1 MGLGFTIHTK
11 IKDIEKFQQA
21 VESQAVESGYNAEHD
36 ESSSTVSF
44 CRLGDLF
51 LNYQHEGEG
60 NTDNVISVNG
70 DCQTN
75 MLGPGFHKAAIEFI
89 DRLQQ
94 ATGTRFEVEDETDYY
109 TERDFEAMKKKH
121 FHKWLAKLFEIIQE
135 QEDKGSTSLSICW
148 DLNKYYPQSDS
159 GIVISPLGSFRLSE
173 VIRRI
178 REEGIESFA
187 DDFFIWNNPERDA
200 RFHRG
205 LALNAMWEDCYFM
218 PSERSEED
226 ARINGYIISELET
239 AASLDPS
246 LPFPKKEY
254 EELCRLHGCTPV
266 PTDGI
271 PTYETEFAIGY
282 RRGIIN
288 HKVGRIRFSLPG
300 SYLEDTDDGT
310 LVYYDAAADNW
321 HTVRCTGYSTNGE
334 PDFLDVEEEMIEERE
349 FDGGKYR
356 LYDMGIGQDSEDEEP
371 YPVYSCHALCS
382 NQYTLFTLCASRLE
396 DLKKLSGEFLPTLV
410 ADQPIEPE
418 NKQII
423 YTGENMND
431 ELMKQI
437 DEWHKAEKH
446 QEIIDAL
453 EQIPEAERDFE
464 TTSLLA
470 RAYNNI
476 EEYAKAA
483 ELLESVREEGAE
495 DERWNFRMGY
505 AQYFLN
511 NYREALDYFSKAR
524 ELNPEDEDTLSFI
537 RQCNMALPLTRRV
550 KEFWNWF
557 VENEEKL
564 SGMMNP
570 KSMEEADAF
579 MEFIS
584 KGTNLISEDM
594 HFNIGGDHEFTF
606 SVEGWPDLFIIYPYI
621 ISCMPECLK
630 GKWKFF
636 PFNPGKVGSFA
647 YRVHNTD
654 VDMGKIMVKAS
665 YDEKRENFNIRYYDK
680 NLCAL
685 PEENSDGNFHV
696 ILELVLGEGVSFKY
710 VNGIERASGIEEGMI
725 ALSGLRQH
733 IEETVKS
740 HGHEFF
746 ENPKDV
752 YTGYQL
758 TPKESDELRF
768 DVIVG
773 STCLDSI
780 VADYYHG
787 STEIFDHA
795 DGFGVQALY
804 MVFQNGVG
812 EDNILNFRHDLE
824 DRITEEILEP
834 GNLGVITGG
843 ATGTEYS
850 YIDLFVY
857 DLRAFVKKVIPLLD
871 EYPEYS
877 FYISD
882 FIRNGRIHQL
892 TEAASEAIPYTKENK
907 EEFLAQIEKWN
918 DMEKFS
924 KCIKA
929 LEDIPE
935 AEQDYDMVMLQVRAY
950 ENYAI
955 LGDNGEEPE
964 DDEKER
970 ALNKALELLESIR
983 EAGES
988 QAGWNKR
995 MAYAYQYLVEQ
1006 EEKAIEYAK
1015 RWAELDPED
1024 SSAVAVINECN
1035 EELEKRKIKCESCCD
1050 DDNGDNKSIAPEM
1063 YSEDEIDIIEKHIEH
1078 YYGNFEFV
1086 FHEKVSPDIH
1096 VDICLIPPSEECNWY
1111 TLVTMGM
1118 GAHLMNVPN
1127 QLKEEQLER
1136 AELVICLPEYWK
1148 LDKEHLK
1155 DEKWYWPIRLLK
1167 ELARFPG
1174 ENNTWL
1180 GWGHTVSYDGPLSY
1194 TTELC
1199 ASILI
1204 NPPCGNVGGNT
1215 CTLPDGE
1222 EVNFYQVIPLYRD
1235 ELEYK
1240 LKNGTQKLLDKMNDN
1255 ILLVNPHR
1263 LNVLNQIDI
1272 ETNPIQSSEISISSV
1287 ARQEVIA
1294 HIEKYFGKINNFLH
1308 DDSCSEYPLDIAVI
1322 APRKEHNYY
1331 TLITVN
1337 MSNHEVLESDDIDGN
1352 TCHQELLINLPPDW
1366 KLGLSDWTE
1375 EKWCWPI
1382 RLITSLARQCIRH
1395 RTCISWGK
1403 TMELGGEN
1411 TFSEDTK
1418 LCAIV
1423 LLSPSIFGDKS
1434 STCKTQ
1440 EAGSVEF
1447 YQVIP
1452 LYREELQFIQDK
1464 DIDEFFEICPDDAL
1478 ETINPLR
1485 LNVVTDAEKIG
1496 YDISYIDDAKKHEE
1510 KIEELHLSADELAPY
1525 NHMAIYLRWC
1535 IEHNLMSQPFL
1546 FRHGDLVDRVKVEDS
1561 IDLREFIRDNEDL
1574 HGGLSTIL
1582 LNRVGTMFTKWYNW
1596 ENRSTPYAYIKDIQ
1610 AYAMDYFK
1618 GRIWNSEDET
1628 DAAYLLLPWTEK
1640 YYHDMAAL
1648 IDSRFKEW
1656 EDEPQTDPQFLHIP
1670 QDNIKLL
1677 LKDWSKAIECTVS
1690 SRVLVDGCDVGFGC
1704 GRGSHSRRRR
1714 MGGPDGRRLPADYGE
1729 NRTEHTADKGGCGS
1743 AGRGG
1748 AIGQRLADADIVPQS
1763 AGRPLRAGHQL
1774 GCKPRRGARG
1784 AGRRRLVDRHR
1795 RSGLAGC
1802 GRRAARNRCR
1812 RTPHK
1817 GHYGDIDFG
1826 YDVLVR
1832 RERCR
1837 ADIAISEQRGG
1848 VKGVRHLDDGVA
1860 RRRDGAA
1867 ARHPPSVGHRRV
1879 AAGRMDDQTAQPPAL
1894 RRGICR
1900 NDGTEYPPFA
1910 RSAVSLDDAAGRHG
1924 NGFLRP
1930 DRLHRSCHASRR
1942 ADALPRGRPPR
1953 APAGN
1958 PSLGGGGIASL
1969 RYRFQNVHFARKCH
1983 YRTAGNPDS
1992 RMGGFTQ

>member
-75 MLGPGFHKAAIEFI
+75 MLGPGFHKAAIELI

-94 ATGTRFEVEDETDYY
+94 ATRTRFEVEDETDYY

-135 QEDKGSTSLSICW
+135 QKDKGSTSLLFCW
-148 DLNKYYPQSDS
+148 DVNKYYPQSDN

-173 VIRRI
+173 VVRRI

-271 PTYETEFAIGY
+271 PTYETEFTIGY
-282 RRGIIN
+282 RRGIVN

-356 LYDMGIGQDSEDEEP
+356 LYDMGTGQDSEDEEP

-382 NQYTLFTLCASRLE
+382 NQYTLFPLCASRLE
-396 DLKKLSGEFLPTLV
+396 DLKKLSSEFLPTLV

-647 YRVHNTD
+647 YRVHDTD

-665 YDEKRENFNIRYYDK
+665 YDEKRENFNIRYYDR
-680 NLCAL
+680 NLCSL

-710 VNGIERASGIEEGMI
+710 VNGIERASSIEEGMI

-733 IEETVKS
+733 IEAIVKS

-824 DRITEEILEP
+824 DRITGEILEP

-892 TEAASEAIPYTKENK
+892 TEAASEVIPYTKENK

-935 AEQDYDMVMLQVRAY
+935 AEQDYDIVIRLVRAY

-1035 EELEKRKIKCESCCD
+1035 EELEKRKIKCENCCD

-1222 EVNFYQVIPLYRD
+1222 EVNFYQVIPLYGN

-1331 TLITVN
+1331 TLITAN

-1546 FRHGDLVDRVKVEDS
+1546 FRHGDLVDRVKAEDS

-1618 GRIWNSEDET
+1618 DRIWNSEDET

-1640 YYHDMAAL
+1640 YYHDMVVL
-1648 IDSRFKEW
+1648 IDSRFEEW
-1656 EDEPQTDPQFLHIP
+1656 GDEPQTDPQFLHIP
-1670 QDNIKLL
+1670 QKNIKLL

-1690 SRVLVDGCDVGFGC
+1690 SRVLVEGCEIATCIRQKPFAED
-1704 GRGSHSRRRR
+1704 
-1714 MGGPDGRRLPADYGE
+1714 MGWDSGWLF
-1729 NRTEHTADKGGCGS
+1729 
-1743 AGRGG
+1743 
-1748 AIGQRLADADIVPQS
+1748 LADGDEDNDECRYEYCDLNTICNYSPDVMQYLDFPYDT
-1763 AGRPLRAGHQL
+1763 
-1774 GCKPRRGARG
+1774 
-1784 AGRRRLVDRHR
+1784 RLV
-1795 RSGLAGC
+1795 
-1802 GRRAARNRCR
+1802 RN
-1812 RTPHK
+1812 
-1817 GHYGDIDFG
+1817 
-1826 YDVLVR
+1826 
-1832 RERCR
+1832 E
-1837 ADIAISEQRGG
+1837 
-1848 VKGVRHLDDGVA
+1848 DGNLYV
-1860 RRRDGAA
+1860 D
-1867 ARHPPSVGHRRV
+1867 
-1879 AAGRMDDQTAQPPAL
+1879 
-1894 RRGICR
+1894 
-1900 NDGTEYPPFA
+1900 EE
-1910 RSAVSLDDAAGRHG
+1910 
-1924 NGFLRP
+1924 
-1930 DRLHRSCHASRR
+1930 
-1942 ADALPRGRPPR
+1942 
-1953 APAGN
+1953 
-1958 PSLGGGGIASL
+1958 
-1969 RYRFQNVHFARKCH
+1969 
-1983 YRTAGNPDS
+1983 
-1992 RMGGFTQ
+1992 

>member
-11 IKDIEKFQQA
+11 IKDIEKFQQT

-94 ATGTRFEVEDETDYY
+94 ATRTRFEVEDETDYY

-135 QEDKGSTSLSICW
+135 QKDKGSTSLLFCW
-148 DLNKYYPQSDS
+148 DINKYYPQSDN
-159 GIVISPLGSFRLSE
+159 GIVISPLGSFCLSE
-173 VIRRI
+173 VVRRI

-187 DDFFIWNNPERDA
+187 DDFFIWNNSERDA

-205 LALNAMWEDCYFM
+205 MALNAMWEDCYFM

-239 AASLDPS
+239 TASLDPS

-282 RRGIIN
+282 RRGIVN

-321 HTVRCTGYSTNGE
+321 HTVRCTGYSTNGD

-356 LYDMGIGQDSEDEEP
+356 LYDMGIDQDSEDEEP
-371 YPVYSCHALCS
+371 YPVYSCHALCP

-396 DLKKLSGEFLPTLV
+396 DLKKLSSEFLPTLV

-418 NKQII
+418 KKQII

-431 ELMKQI
+431 ELMEQI

-464 TTSLLA
+464 TTGFLA

-511 NYREALDYFSKAR
+511 NYREALGYFSKAR

-537 RQCNMALPLTRRV
+537 RQCNMHLPLTRRV

-647 YRVHNTD
+647 YRVHDTD

-773 STCLDSI
+773 STCLYSL
-780 VADYYHG
+780 VADYYND
-787 STEIFDHA
+787 STDIFDHA
-795 DGFGVQALY
+795 NSFGAQAMFL
-804 MVFQNGVG
+804 VFPNSTEGDDHQ
-812 EDNILNFRHDLE
+812 ILDFRHDLE
-824 DRITEEILEP
+824 DRITEELLEP

-857 DLRAFVKKVIPLLD
+857 NLRAFVKKVIPLLD

-935 AEQDYDMVMLQVRAY
+935 AEQDYDMVMLLVRAY

-1024 SSAVAVINECN
+1024 NSAVAVINECN

-1127 QLKEEQLER
+1127 QLKEDQLER

-1222 EVNFYQVIPLYRD
+1222 EVNFYQVTPLYGD

-1331 TLITVN
+1331 TLITAN

-1440 EAGSVEF
+1440 GAGSVEF

-1546 FRHGDLVDRVKVEDS
+1546 FRHGNLVDRVKAEDS

-1648 IDSRFKEW
+1648 IDDRFKEW

-1690 SRVLVDGCDVGFGC
+1690 SRVLVDGCEIATCIRQKPFAED
-1704 GRGSHSRRRR
+1704 
-1714 MGGPDGRRLPADYGE
+1714 MGWDSGWLF
-1729 NRTEHTADKGGCGS
+1729 
-1743 AGRGG
+1743 
-1748 AIGQRLADADIVPQS
+1748 LADGDEDNDECRYEYCDLNTICNYSPDVMQYLDFPYDT
-1763 AGRPLRAGHQL
+1763 
-1774 GCKPRRGARG
+1774 
-1784 AGRRRLVDRHR
+1784 RLVR
-1795 RSGLAGC
+1795 
-1802 GRRAARNRCR
+1802 
-1812 RTPHK
+1812 K
-1817 GHYGDIDFG
+1817 
-1826 YDVLVR
+1826 
-1832 RERCR
+1832 E
-1837 ADIAISEQRGG
+1837 
-1848 VKGVRHLDDGVA
+1848 DGNLYV
-1860 RRRDGAA
+1860 D
-1867 ARHPPSVGHRRV
+1867 
-1879 AAGRMDDQTAQPPAL
+1879 
-1894 RRGICR
+1894 
-1900 NDGTEYPPFA
+1900 EE
-1910 RSAVSLDDAAGRHG
+1910 
-1924 NGFLRP
+1924 
-1930 DRLHRSCHASRR
+1930 
-1942 ADALPRGRPPR
+1942 
-1953 APAGN
+1953 
-1958 PSLGGGGIASL
+1958 
-1969 RYRFQNVHFARKCH
+1969 
-1983 YRTAGNPDS
+1983 
-1992 RMGGFTQ
+1992 

>member
-11 IKDIEKFQQA
+11 IKDIEKFQQT

-94 ATGTRFEVEDETDYY
+94 ATRTRFEVEDETDYY

-121 FHKWLAKLFEIIQE
+121 FHKWLTKLFEIIQE
-135 QEDKGSTSLSICW
+135 QNNKGSTSLLFCW
-148 DLNKYYPQSDS
+148 DINKYYPQSDN

-173 VIRRI
+173 VVRRI

-187 DDFFIWNNPERDA
+187 DDFFIWNNSERDA

-205 LALNAMWEDCYFM
+205 MALNAMWEDCYFM

-239 AASLDPS
+239 TASLDPS

-254 EELCRLHGCTPV
+254 EELCRLHGCVPV

-271 PTYETEFAIGY
+271 PPYETEFAIGY
-282 RRGIIN
+282 RRGIVN
-288 HKVGRIRFSLPG
+288 HKVGKIRFSLPG
-300 SYLEDTDDGT
+300 SYLEDTDEGT

-321 HTVRCTGYSTNGE
+321 HTVRCTGYSTDGE

-356 LYDMGIGQDSEDEEP
+356 LYDMGIDQDSEDEEP
-371 YPVYSCHALCS
+371 YPVYSCHALCP

-396 DLKKLSGEFLPTLV
+396 DLKKLSSEFLPTLV

-418 NKQII
+418 KKQII

-431 ELMKQI
+431 ELMEQI

-464 TTSLLA
+464 TTGFLA

-483 ELLESVREEGAE
+483 ELLESVREEGTE

-505 AQYFLN
+505 AQYFLC
-511 NYREALDYFSKAR
+511 NYREALSYFSKAR
-524 ELNPEDEDTLSFI
+524 ELEPENGDALSFI
-537 RQCNMALPLTRRV
+537 RQCNMAMPLTRRV

-564 SGMMNP
+564 SGMMCPN
-570 KSMEEADAF
+570 SMEEADAF

-647 YRVHNTD
+647 YRVHDTD

-773 STCLDSI
+773 STCLSSI

-843 ATGTEYS
+843 ATETEYS

-935 AEQDYDMVMLQVRAY
+935 AEQDYDMVMLLVRAY

-1127 QLKEEQLER
+1127 QLKEDQLER

-1204 NPPCGNVGGNT
+1204 NPPCGNIGGNT

-1222 EVNFYQVIPLYRD
+1222 EVNFYQIIPLYGD
-1235 ELEYK
+1235 ELEFK

-1403 TMELGGEN
+1403 TMELGGDN
-1411 TFSEDTK
+1411 TFSEGTK

-1440 EAGSVEF
+1440 GAGSVEF

-1546 FRHGDLVDRVKVEDS
+1546 FRHGDLVDRVKAEDS

-1690 SRVLVDGCDVGFGC
+1690 SRVLVVGCEIATCIRQKPFAED
-1704 GRGSHSRRRR
+1704 
-1714 MGGPDGRRLPADYGE
+1714 MGWDSGWLF
-1729 NRTEHTADKGGCGS
+1729 
-1743 AGRGG
+1743 
-1748 AIGQRLADADIVPQS
+1748 LADGDEDNDECRYEYCDLNTICNYSPDVMQYLDFPYDT
-1763 AGRPLRAGHQL
+1763 
-1774 GCKPRRGARG
+1774 
-1784 AGRRRLVDRHR
+1784 RLVR
-1795 RSGLAGC
+1795 
-1802 GRRAARNRCR
+1802 
-1812 RTPHK
+1812 K
-1817 GHYGDIDFG
+1817 
-1826 YDVLVR
+1826 
-1832 RERCR
+1832 E
-1837 ADIAISEQRGG
+1837 
-1848 VKGVRHLDDGVA
+1848 DGKLYV
-1860 RRRDGAA
+1860 D
-1867 ARHPPSVGHRRV
+1867 
-1879 AAGRMDDQTAQPPAL
+1879 
-1894 RRGICR
+1894 
-1900 NDGTEYPPFA
+1900 EE
-1910 RSAVSLDDAAGRHG
+1910 
-1924 NGFLRP
+1924 
-1930 DRLHRSCHASRR
+1930 
-1942 ADALPRGRPPR
+1942 
-1953 APAGN
+1953 
-1958 PSLGGGGIASL
+1958 
-1969 RYRFQNVHFARKCH
+1969 
-1983 YRTAGNPDS
+1983 
-1992 RMGGFTQ
+1992 

>member
-60 NTDNVISVNG
+60 NADNVISVNG

-109 TERDFEAMKKKH
+109 MERDFEVMKKKH

-266 PTDGI
+266 PTDGM
-271 PTYETEFAIGY
+271 PTYETEFTIGY
-282 RRGIIN
+282 RRGIVN

-356 LYDMGIGQDSEDEEP
+356 LYDMGTGQDSEDEEP

-647 YRVHNTD
+647 YRVHDTD

-995 MAYAYQYLVEQ
+995 MAYAYQYLVDQ

-1546 FRHGDLVDRVKVEDS
+1546 FRHGDLVDRVKAEDS

-1690 SRVLVDGCDVGFGC
+1690 SRVLVDGCEIATCIRQKPFAED
-1704 GRGSHSRRRR
+1704 
-1714 MGGPDGRRLPADYGE
+1714 MGWDSGWLF
-1729 NRTEHTADKGGCGS
+1729 
-1743 AGRGG
+1743 
-1748 AIGQRLADADIVPQS
+1748 LADGDEDNDECRYEYCDLNTICNYSPDVMQYLDFPYDT
-1763 AGRPLRAGHQL
+1763 
-1774 GCKPRRGARG
+1774 
-1784 AGRRRLVDRHR
+1784 RLVR
-1795 RSGLAGC
+1795 
-1802 GRRAARNRCR
+1802 
-1812 RTPHK
+1812 K
-1817 GHYGDIDFG
+1817 
-1826 YDVLVR
+1826 
-1832 RERCR
+1832 E
-1837 ADIAISEQRGG
+1837 
-1848 VKGVRHLDDGVA
+1848 DGKLYV
-1860 RRRDGAA
+1860 DE
-1867 ARHPPSVGHRRV
+1867 
-1879 AAGRMDDQTAQPPAL
+1879 D
-1894 RRGICR
+1894 
-1900 NDGTEYPPFA
+1900 
-1910 RSAVSLDDAAGRHG
+1910 
-1924 NGFLRP
+1924 
-1930 DRLHRSCHASRR
+1930 
-1942 ADALPRGRPPR
+1942 
-1953 APAGN
+1953 
-1958 PSLGGGGIASL
+1958 
-1969 RYRFQNVHFARKCH
+1969 
-1983 YRTAGNPDS
+1983 
-1992 RMGGFTQ
+1992 

>member
-226 ARINGYIISELET
+226 ARINGDIISELET

-1690 SRVLVDGCDVGFGC
+1690 SRVLVDGCEIATCIRQKPFAED
-1704 GRGSHSRRRR
+1704 
-1714 MGGPDGRRLPADYGE
+1714 MGWDSGWLF
-1729 NRTEHTADKGGCGS
+1729 
-1743 AGRGG
+1743 
-1748 AIGQRLADADIVPQS
+1748 LADGDEDNDECRYEYCDLNTICNYSPDVMQYLDFPYDT
-1763 AGRPLRAGHQL
+1763 
-1774 GCKPRRGARG
+1774 
-1784 AGRRRLVDRHR
+1784 RLVR
-1795 RSGLAGC
+1795 
-1802 GRRAARNRCR
+1802 
-1812 RTPHK
+1812 K
-1817 GHYGDIDFG
+1817 
-1826 YDVLVR
+1826 
-1832 RERCR
+1832 E
-1837 ADIAISEQRGG
+1837 
-1848 VKGVRHLDDGVA
+1848 DGKLYV
-1860 RRRDGAA
+1860 DE
-1867 ARHPPSVGHRRV
+1867 
-1879 AAGRMDDQTAQPPAL
+1879 D
-1894 RRGICR
+1894 
-1900 NDGTEYPPFA
+1900 
-1910 RSAVSLDDAAGRHG
+1910 
-1924 NGFLRP
+1924 
-1930 DRLHRSCHASRR
+1930 
-1942 ADALPRGRPPR
+1942 
-1953 APAGN
+1953 
-1958 PSLGGGGIASL
+1958 
-1969 RYRFQNVHFARKCH
+1969 
-1983 YRTAGNPDS
+1983 
-1992 RMGGFTQ
+1992 

>member
-282 RRGIIN
+282 RRGIVN

-321 HTVRCTGYSTNGE
+321 HTVRCTGYSANGD

-356 LYDMGIGQDSEDEEP
+356 LYDMGTGQDSEDEEP

-396 DLKKLSGEFLPTLV
+396 DLKKLSSEFLPTLV

-1690 SRVLVDGCDVGFGC
+1690 SRVLVDGCEIATCIRQKPFAED
-1704 GRGSHSRRRR
+1704 
-1714 MGGPDGRRLPADYGE
+1714 MGWDSGWLF
-1729 NRTEHTADKGGCGS
+1729 
-1743 AGRGG
+1743 
-1748 AIGQRLADADIVPQS
+1748 LADGDEDNDECRYEYCDLNTICNYSPDVMQYLDFPYDT
-1763 AGRPLRAGHQL
+1763 
-1774 GCKPRRGARG
+1774 
-1784 AGRRRLVDRHR
+1784 RLVR
-1795 RSGLAGC
+1795 
-1802 GRRAARNRCR
+1802 
-1812 RTPHK
+1812 K
-1817 GHYGDIDFG
+1817 
-1826 YDVLVR
+1826 
-1832 RERCR
+1832 E
-1837 ADIAISEQRGG
+1837 
-1848 VKGVRHLDDGVA
+1848 DGKLYV
-1860 RRRDGAA
+1860 DE
-1867 ARHPPSVGHRRV
+1867 
-1879 AAGRMDDQTAQPPAL
+1879 D
-1894 RRGICR
+1894 
-1900 NDGTEYPPFA
+1900 
-1910 RSAVSLDDAAGRHG
+1910 
-1924 NGFLRP
+1924 
-1930 DRLHRSCHASRR
+1930 
-1942 ADALPRGRPPR
+1942 
-1953 APAGN
+1953 
-1958 PSLGGGGIASL
+1958 
-1969 RYRFQNVHFARKCH
+1969 
-1983 YRTAGNPDS
+1983 
-1992 RMGGFTQ
+1992 

>member
-11 IKDIEKFQQA
+11 IKDIEKFQQT

-94 ATGTRFEVEDETDYY
+94 ATRTRFEVEDETDYY

-135 QEDKGSTSLSICW
+135 QKDKGSTSLLFCW
-148 DLNKYYPQSDS
+148 DINKYYPQSDN
-159 GIVISPLGSFRLSE
+159 GIVISPLGSFCLSE
-173 VIRRI
+173 VVRRI

-187 DDFFIWNNPERDA
+187 DDFFIWNNSERDA

-205 LALNAMWEDCYFM
+205 MALNAMWEDCYFM

-1204 NPPCGNVGGNT
+1204 NPPCENVGGNT

-1403 TMELGGEN
+1403 TMELGGDN
-1411 TFSEDTK
+1411 TFSEGTK

-1440 EAGSVEF
+1440 GAGSVEF

-1546 FRHGDLVDRVKVEDS
+1546 FRHGDLVDRVKAEDS

-1690 SRVLVDGCDVGFGC
+1690 SRVLVVGCEIATCIRQKPFAED
-1704 GRGSHSRRRR
+1704 
-1714 MGGPDGRRLPADYGE
+1714 MGWDSGWLF
-1729 NRTEHTADKGGCGS
+1729 
-1743 AGRGG
+1743 
-1748 AIGQRLADADIVPQS
+1748 LADGDEDNDECRYEYCDLNTICNYSPDVMQYLDFPYDT
-1763 AGRPLRAGHQL
+1763 
-1774 GCKPRRGARG
+1774 
-1784 AGRRRLVDRHR
+1784 RLVR
-1795 RSGLAGC
+1795 
-1802 GRRAARNRCR
+1802 
-1812 RTPHK
+1812 K
-1817 GHYGDIDFG
+1817 
-1826 YDVLVR
+1826 
-1832 RERCR
+1832 E
-1837 ADIAISEQRGG
+1837 
-1848 VKGVRHLDDGVA
+1848 DGKLYV
-1860 RRRDGAA
+1860 D
-1867 ARHPPSVGHRRV
+1867 
-1879 AAGRMDDQTAQPPAL
+1879 
-1894 RRGICR
+1894 
-1900 NDGTEYPPFA
+1900 EE
-1910 RSAVSLDDAAGRHG
+1910 
-1924 NGFLRP
+1924 
-1930 DRLHRSCHASRR
+1930 
-1942 ADALPRGRPPR
+1942 
-1953 APAGN
+1953 
-1958 PSLGGGGIASL
+1958 
-1969 RYRFQNVHFARKCH
+1969 
-1983 YRTAGNPDS
+1983 
-1992 RMGGFTQ
+1992 

>member
-11 IKDIEKFQQA
+11 IKDIEKFQQT

-94 ATGTRFEVEDETDYY
+94 ATRTRFEVEDETDYY

-135 QEDKGSTSLSICW
+135 QNNKGSTSLLFCW
-148 DLNKYYPQSDS
+148 DINKYYPQSDN

-173 VIRRI
+173 VVRRI

-187 DDFFIWNNPERDA
+187 DDFFIWNNSERDA

-205 LALNAMWEDCYFM
+205 MALNAMWEDCYFM

-239 AASLDPS
+239 TASLDPS

-254 EELCRLHGCTPV
+254 EELCRLHGCVPV

-271 PTYETEFAIGY
+271 PPYETEFAIGY
-282 RRGIIN
+282 RRGIVN
-288 HKVGRIRFSLPG
+288 HKVGKIRFSLPG
-300 SYLEDTDDGT
+300 SYLEDTDEGT

-321 HTVRCTGYSTNGE
+321 HTVRCTGYSTDGE

-356 LYDMGIGQDSEDEEP
+356 LYDMGIDQDSEDEEP
-371 YPVYSCHALCS
+371 YPVYSCHALCP

-396 DLKKLSGEFLPTLV
+396 DLKKLSSEFLPTLV

-418 NKQII
+418 KKQII

-431 ELMKQI
+431 ELMEQI

-464 TTSLLA
+464 TTGFLA

-505 AQYFLN
+505 AQYFLC
-511 NYREALDYFSKAR
+511 NYREALSYFSKAR
-524 ELNPEDEDTLSFI
+524 ELEPENGDALSFI
-537 RQCNMALPLTRRV
+537 RQCNMAMPLTRRV

-564 SGMMNP
+564 SGMMCPN
-570 KSMEEADAF
+570 SMEEADAF
-579 MEFIS
+579 IEFIS

-647 YRVHNTD
+647 YRVHDTD

-773 STCLDSI
+773 STCLSSI

-935 AEQDYDMVMLQVRAY
+935 AEQDYDMVMLLVRAY

-1127 QLKEEQLER
+1127 QLKEDQLER

-1204 NPPCGNVGGNT
+1204 NPPCGNIGGNT

-1222 EVNFYQVIPLYRD
+1222 EVNFYQIIPLYGD
-1235 ELEYK
+1235 ELEFK

-1403 TMELGGEN
+1403 TMELGGDN
-1411 TFSEDTK
+1411 TFSEGTK

-1440 EAGSVEF
+1440 GAGSVEF

-1546 FRHGDLVDRVKVEDS
+1546 FRHGDLVDRVKAEDS

-1690 SRVLVDGCDVGFGC
+1690 SRVLVVGCEIATCIRQKPFAED
-1704 GRGSHSRRRR
+1704 
-1714 MGGPDGRRLPADYGE
+1714 MGWDSGWLF
-1729 NRTEHTADKGGCGS
+1729 
-1743 AGRGG
+1743 
-1748 AIGQRLADADIVPQS
+1748 LADGDEDNDECRYEYCDLNTICNYSPDVMQYLDFPYD
-1763 AGRPLRAGHQL
+1763 P
-1774 GCKPRRGARG
+1774 
-1784 AGRRRLVDRHR
+1784 RLVR
-1795 RSGLAGC
+1795 
-1802 GRRAARNRCR
+1802 
-1812 RTPHK
+1812 K
-1817 GHYGDIDFG
+1817 
-1826 YDVLVR
+1826 
-1832 RERCR
+1832 E
-1837 ADIAISEQRGG
+1837 
-1848 VKGVRHLDDGVA
+1848 DGKLYV
-1860 RRRDGAA
+1860 D
-1867 ARHPPSVGHRRV
+1867 
-1879 AAGRMDDQTAQPPAL
+1879 
-1894 RRGICR
+1894 
-1900 NDGTEYPPFA
+1900 EE
-1910 RSAVSLDDAAGRHG
+1910 
-1924 NGFLRP
+1924 
-1930 DRLHRSCHASRR
+1930 
-1942 ADALPRGRPPR
+1942 
-1953 APAGN
+1953 
-1958 PSLGGGGIASL
+1958 
-1969 RYRFQNVHFARKCH
+1969 
-1983 YRTAGNPDS
+1983 
-1992 RMGGFTQ
+1992 

>member
-1403 TMELGGEN
+1403 TMELGGDN
-1411 TFSEDTK
+1411 TFSEGTK

-1440 EAGSVEF
+1440 GAGSVEF

-1546 FRHGDLVDRVKVEDS
+1546 FRHGDLVDRVKAEDS

-1690 SRVLVDGCDVGFGC
+1690 SRVLVVGCEIATCIRQKPFAED
-1704 GRGSHSRRRR
+1704 
-1714 MGGPDGRRLPADYGE
+1714 MGWDSGWLF
-1729 NRTEHTADKGGCGS
+1729 
-1743 AGRGG
+1743 
-1748 AIGQRLADADIVPQS
+1748 LADGDEDNDECRYEYCDLNTICNYSPDVMQYLDFPYDT
-1763 AGRPLRAGHQL
+1763 
-1774 GCKPRRGARG
+1774 
-1784 AGRRRLVDRHR
+1784 RLVR
-1795 RSGLAGC
+1795 
-1802 GRRAARNRCR
+1802 
-1812 RTPHK
+1812 K
-1817 GHYGDIDFG
+1817 
-1826 YDVLVR
+1826 
-1832 RERCR
+1832 E
-1837 ADIAISEQRGG
+1837 
-1848 VKGVRHLDDGVA
+1848 DGKLYV
-1860 RRRDGAA
+1860 D
-1867 ARHPPSVGHRRV
+1867 
-1879 AAGRMDDQTAQPPAL
+1879 
-1894 RRGICR
+1894 
-1900 NDGTEYPPFA
+1900 EE
-1910 RSAVSLDDAAGRHG
+1910 
-1924 NGFLRP
+1924 
-1930 DRLHRSCHASRR
+1930 
-1942 ADALPRGRPPR
+1942 
-1953 APAGN
+1953 
-1958 PSLGGGGIASL
+1958 
-1969 RYRFQNVHFARKCH
+1969 
-1983 YRTAGNPDS
+1983 
-1992 RMGGFTQ
+1992 

>member
-11 IKDIEKFQQA
+11 IKDIEKFQQT

-94 ATGTRFEVEDETDYY
+94 ATRTRFEVEDETDYY

-135 QEDKGSTSLSICW
+135 QNNKGSTSLLFCW
-148 DLNKYYPQSDS
+148 DINKYYPQSDN

-173 VIRRI
+173 VVRRI

-187 DDFFIWNNPERDA
+187 DDFFIWNNSERDA

-205 LALNAMWEDCYFM
+205 MALNAMWEDCYFM

-239 AASLDPS
+239 TASLDPS

-254 EELCRLHGCTPV
+254 EELCRLHGCVPV

-271 PTYETEFAIGY
+271 PPYETEFAIGY
-282 RRGIIN
+282 RRGIVN
-288 HKVGRIRFSLPG
+288 HKVGKIRFSLPG
-300 SYLEDTDDGT
+300 SYLEDTDEGT

-321 HTVRCTGYSTNGE
+321 HTVRCTGYSTDGE

-356 LYDMGIGQDSEDEEP
+356 LYDMGIDQDSEDEEP
-371 YPVYSCHALCS
+371 YPVYSCHALCP

-396 DLKKLSGEFLPTLV
+396 DLKKLSSEFLPTLV

-418 NKQII
+418 KKQII

-431 ELMKQI
+431 ELMEQI

-464 TTSLLA
+464 TTGFLA

-483 ELLESVREEGAE
+483 ELLESVREEGTE

-505 AQYFLN
+505 AQYFLC
-511 NYREALDYFSKAR
+511 NYREALSYFSKAR
-524 ELNPEDEDTLSFI
+524 ELEPENGDALSFI
-537 RQCNMALPLTRRV
+537 RQCNMAMPLTRRV

-564 SGMMNP
+564 SGMMCPN
-570 KSMEEADAF
+570 SMEEADAF

-647 YRVHNTD
+647 YRVHDTD

-935 AEQDYDMVMLQVRAY
+935 AEQDYDMVMLLVRAY

-1127 QLKEEQLER
+1127 QLKEDQLER

-1204 NPPCGNVGGNT
+1204 NPPCGNIGGNT

-1222 EVNFYQVIPLYRD
+1222 EVNFYQIIPLYGD
-1235 ELEYK
+1235 ELEFK

-1403 TMELGGEN
+1403 TMELGGDN
-1411 TFSEDTK
+1411 TFSEGTK

-1440 EAGSVEF
+1440 GAGSVEF

-1546 FRHGDLVDRVKVEDS
+1546 FRHGDLVDRVKAEDS

-1690 SRVLVDGCDVGFGC
+1690 SRVLVVGCEIATCIRQKPFAED
-1704 GRGSHSRRRR
+1704 
-1714 MGGPDGRRLPADYGE
+1714 MGWDSGWLF
-1729 NRTEHTADKGGCGS
+1729 
-1743 AGRGG
+1743 
-1748 AIGQRLADADIVPQS
+1748 LADGDEDNDECRYEYCDLNTICNYSPDVMQYLDFPYDT
-1763 AGRPLRAGHQL
+1763 
-1774 GCKPRRGARG
+1774 
-1784 AGRRRLVDRHR
+1784 RLVR
-1795 RSGLAGC
+1795 
-1802 GRRAARNRCR
+1802 
-1812 RTPHK
+1812 K
-1817 GHYGDIDFG
+1817 
-1826 YDVLVR
+1826 
-1832 RERCR
+1832 E
-1837 ADIAISEQRGG
+1837 
-1848 VKGVRHLDDGVA
+1848 DGKLYV
-1860 RRRDGAA
+1860 D
-1867 ARHPPSVGHRRV
+1867 
-1879 AAGRMDDQTAQPPAL
+1879 
-1894 RRGICR
+1894 
-1900 NDGTEYPPFA
+1900 EE
-1910 RSAVSLDDAAGRHG
+1910 
-1924 NGFLRP
+1924 
-1930 DRLHRSCHASRR
+1930 
-1942 ADALPRGRPPR
+1942 
-1953 APAGN
+1953 
-1958 PSLGGGGIASL
+1958 
-1969 RYRFQNVHFARKCH
+1969 
-1983 YRTAGNPDS
+1983 
-1992 RMGGFTQ
+1992 

>member
-75 MLGPGFHKAAIEFI
+75 ILGPGFHKAAVEFI

-94 ATGTRFEVEDETDYY
+94 ATGTQFEVEDETDYY
-109 TERDFEAMKKKH
+109 TERDFEAMKNKH

-205 LALNAMWEDCYFM
+205 MALNAMWEDCYFM

-226 ARINGYIISELET
+226 ARINGYIVSELET

-271 PTYETEFAIGY
+271 PPYETEFTIGY
-282 RRGIIN
+282 RRGIVN

-356 LYDMGIGQDSEDEEP
+356 LYDMGTGQDSEDEEP

-647 YRVHNTD
+647 YCVHDTD

-733 IEETVKS
+733 VEETVKS
-740 HGHEFF
+740 HSHEFF

-892 TEAASEAIPYTKENK
+892 TEAASEAILYTKENK

-929 LEDIPE
+929 LVDIPE
-935 AEQDYDMVMLQVRAY
+935 AEQDYDMVMLLVRAY

-955 LGDNGEEPE
+955 LGDNGDEPE

-1006 EEKAIEYAK
+1006 EEMAIEYAK

-1127 QLKEEQLER
+1127 QLKEEQLKR

-1222 EVNFYQVIPLYRD
+1222 EVNFYQVIPLYGD

-1440 EAGSVEF
+1440 GAGSVEF

-1464 DIDEFFEICPDDAL
+1464 DIDEFFEICPDDVL

-1546 FRHGDLVDRVKVEDS
+1546 FRHGDLVDRVKAEDS

-1690 SRVLVDGCDVGFGC
+1690 SRVLVDGCEIATCIRQKPFAED
-1704 GRGSHSRRRR
+1704 
-1714 MGGPDGRRLPADYGE
+1714 MGWDSGWLF
-1729 NRTEHTADKGGCGS
+1729 
-1743 AGRGG
+1743 
-1748 AIGQRLADADIVPQS
+1748 LADGDEDNDECRYEYCDLNTICNYSPDVMQYLDFPYDT
-1763 AGRPLRAGHQL
+1763 
-1774 GCKPRRGARG
+1774 
-1784 AGRRRLVDRHR
+1784 RLVR
-1795 RSGLAGC
+1795 
-1802 GRRAARNRCR
+1802 
-1812 RTPHK
+1812 K
-1817 GHYGDIDFG
+1817 
-1826 YDVLVR
+1826 
-1832 RERCR
+1832 E
-1837 ADIAISEQRGG
+1837 
-1848 VKGVRHLDDGVA
+1848 DGNLYV
-1860 RRRDGAA
+1860 D
-1867 ARHPPSVGHRRV
+1867 
-1879 AAGRMDDQTAQPPAL
+1879 
-1894 RRGICR
+1894 
-1900 NDGTEYPPFA
+1900 EE
-1910 RSAVSLDDAAGRHG
+1910 
-1924 NGFLRP
+1924 
-1930 DRLHRSCHASRR
+1930 
-1942 ADALPRGRPPR
+1942 
-1953 APAGN
+1953 
-1958 PSLGGGGIASL
+1958 
-1969 RYRFQNVHFARKCH
+1969 
-1983 YRTAGNPDS
+1983 
-1992 RMGGFTQ
+1992 

>member
-75 MLGPGFHKAAIEFI
+75 ILGPGFHKAAVEFI

-94 ATGTRFEVEDETDYY
+94 ATGTQFEVEDETDYY
-109 TERDFEAMKKKH
+109 TERDFEAMKNKH

-205 LALNAMWEDCYFM
+205 MALNAMWEDCYFM

-226 ARINGYIISELET
+226 ARINGYIVSELET

-271 PTYETEFAIGY
+271 PPYETEFTIGY
-282 RRGIIN
+282 RRGIVN

-300 SYLEDTDDGT
+300 SYFEDTDDGT

-356 LYDMGIGQDSEDEEP
+356 LYDMGTGQDSEDEEP

-647 YRVHNTD
+647 YCVHDTD

-733 IEETVKS
+733 VEETVKS
-740 HGHEFF
+740 HSHEFF

-892 TEAASEAIPYTKENK
+892 TEAASEAILYTKENK

-929 LEDIPE
+929 LVDIPE
-935 AEQDYDMVMLQVRAY
+935 AEQDYDMVMLLVRAY

-955 LGDNGEEPE
+955 LGDNGDEPE

-1006 EEKAIEYAK
+1006 EEMAIEYAK

-1127 QLKEEQLER
+1127 QLKEEQLKR

-1222 EVNFYQVIPLYRD
+1222 EVNFYQVIPLYGD

-1440 EAGSVEF
+1440 GAGSVEF

-1464 DIDEFFEICPDDAL
+1464 DIDEFFEICPDDVL

-1546 FRHGDLVDRVKVEDS
+1546 FRHGDLVDRVKAEDS

-1690 SRVLVDGCDVGFGC
+1690 SRVLVDGCEIATCIRQKPFAED
-1704 GRGSHSRRRR
+1704 
-1714 MGGPDGRRLPADYGE
+1714 MGWDSGWLF
-1729 NRTEHTADKGGCGS
+1729 
-1743 AGRGG
+1743 
-1748 AIGQRLADADIVPQS
+1748 LADGDEDNDECRYEYCDLNTICNYSPDVMQYLDFPYDT
-1763 AGRPLRAGHQL
+1763 
-1774 GCKPRRGARG
+1774 
-1784 AGRRRLVDRHR
+1784 RLVR
-1795 RSGLAGC
+1795 
-1802 GRRAARNRCR
+1802 
-1812 RTPHK
+1812 K
-1817 GHYGDIDFG
+1817 
-1826 YDVLVR
+1826 
-1832 RERCR
+1832 E
-1837 ADIAISEQRGG
+1837 
-1848 VKGVRHLDDGVA
+1848 DGNLYV
-1860 RRRDGAA
+1860 D
-1867 ARHPPSVGHRRV
+1867 
-1879 AAGRMDDQTAQPPAL
+1879 
-1894 RRGICR
+1894 
-1900 NDGTEYPPFA
+1900 EE
-1910 RSAVSLDDAAGRHG
+1910 
-1924 NGFLRP
+1924 
-1930 DRLHRSCHASRR
+1930 
-1942 ADALPRGRPPR
+1942 
-1953 APAGN
+1953 
-1958 PSLGGGGIASL
+1958 
-1969 RYRFQNVHFARKCH
+1969 
-1983 YRTAGNPDS
+1983 
-1992 RMGGFTQ
+1992 

>member
-11 IKDIEKFQQA
+11 IKDIEKFQQT

-94 ATGTRFEVEDETDYY
+94 ATRTRFEVEDETDYY

-135 QEDKGSTSLSICW
+135 QNNKGSTSLLFCW
-148 DLNKYYPQSDS
+148 DINKYYPQSDN

-173 VIRRI
+173 VVRRI

-187 DDFFIWNNPERDA
+187 DDFFIWNNSERDA

-205 LALNAMWEDCYFM
+205 MALNAMWEDCYFM

-239 AASLDPS
+239 TASLDPS

-254 EELCRLHGCTPV
+254 EELCRLHGCVPV

-271 PTYETEFAIGY
+271 PPYETEFAIGY
-282 RRGIIN
+282 RRGIVN
-288 HKVGRIRFSLPG
+288 HKVGKIRFSLPG
-300 SYLEDTDDGT
+300 SYLEDTDEGT

-321 HTVRCTGYSTNGE
+321 HTVRCTGYSTDGE

-356 LYDMGIGQDSEDEEP
+356 LYDMGIDQDSEDEEP
-371 YPVYSCHALCS
+371 YPVYSCHALCP

-396 DLKKLSGEFLPTLV
+396 DLKKLSSEFLPTLV

-418 NKQII
+418 KKQII

-431 ELMKQI
+431 ELMEQI

-464 TTSLLA
+464 TTGFLA

-505 AQYFLN
+505 AQYFLC
-511 NYREALDYFSKAR
+511 NYREALSYFSKAR
-524 ELNPEDEDTLSFI
+524 ELEPENGDALSFI
-537 RQCNMALPLTRRV
+537 RQCNMAMPLTRRV

-564 SGMMNP
+564 SGMMCPN
-570 KSMEEADAF
+570 SMEEADAF
-579 MEFIS
+579 IEFIS

-647 YRVHNTD
+647 YRVHDTD

-773 STCLDSI
+773 STCLSSI

-935 AEQDYDMVMLQVRAY
+935 AEQDYDMVMLLVRAY

-1127 QLKEEQLER
+1127 QLKEDQLER

-1204 NPPCGNVGGNT
+1204 NPPCGNIGGNT

-1222 EVNFYQVIPLYRD
+1222 EVNFYQIIPLYGD
-1235 ELEYK
+1235 ELEFK

-1403 TMELGGEN
+1403 TMELGGDN
-1411 TFSEDTK
+1411 TFSEGTK

-1440 EAGSVEF
+1440 GAGSVEF

-1546 FRHGDLVDRVKVEDS
+1546 FRHGDLVDRVKAEDS
-1561 IDLREFIRDNEDL
+1561 IDLREFIRDNEEL

-1690 SRVLVDGCDVGFGC
+1690 SRVLVVGCEIATCIRQKPFAED
-1704 GRGSHSRRRR
+1704 
-1714 MGGPDGRRLPADYGE
+1714 MGWDSGWLF
-1729 NRTEHTADKGGCGS
+1729 
-1743 AGRGG
+1743 
-1748 AIGQRLADADIVPQS
+1748 LADGDEDNDECRYEYCDLNTICNYSPDVMQYLDFPYDT
-1763 AGRPLRAGHQL
+1763 
-1774 GCKPRRGARG
+1774 
-1784 AGRRRLVDRHR
+1784 RLVR
-1795 RSGLAGC
+1795 
-1802 GRRAARNRCR
+1802 
-1812 RTPHK
+1812 K
-1817 GHYGDIDFG
+1817 
-1826 YDVLVR
+1826 
-1832 RERCR
+1832 E
-1837 ADIAISEQRGG
+1837 
-1848 VKGVRHLDDGVA
+1848 DGKLYV
-1860 RRRDGAA
+1860 D
-1867 ARHPPSVGHRRV
+1867 
-1879 AAGRMDDQTAQPPAL
+1879 
-1894 RRGICR
+1894 
-1900 NDGTEYPPFA
+1900 EE
-1910 RSAVSLDDAAGRHG
+1910 
-1924 NGFLRP
+1924 
-1930 DRLHRSCHASRR
+1930 
-1942 ADALPRGRPPR
+1942 
-1953 APAGN
+1953 
-1958 PSLGGGGIASL
+1958 
-1969 RYRFQNVHFARKCH
+1969 
-1983 YRTAGNPDS
+1983 
-1992 RMGGFTQ
+1992 

>member
-11 IKDIEKFQQA
+11 IKDIEKFQQT

-94 ATGTRFEVEDETDYY
+94 ATRTRFEVEDETDYY

-135 QEDKGSTSLSICW
+135 QKDKGSTSLLFCW
-148 DLNKYYPQSDS
+148 DINKYYPQSDN
-159 GIVISPLGSFRLSE
+159 GIVISPLGSFCLSE
-173 VIRRI
+173 VVRRI

-187 DDFFIWNNPERDA
+187 DDFFIWNNSERDA

-205 LALNAMWEDCYFM
+205 MALNAMWEDCYFM

-239 AASLDPS
+239 TASLDPS

-254 EELCRLHGCTPV
+254 EELCRLHGCVPV

-271 PTYETEFAIGY
+271 PPYETEFAIGY
-282 RRGIIN
+282 RRGIVN
-288 HKVGRIRFSLPG
+288 HKVGKIRFSLPG
-300 SYLEDTDDGT
+300 SYLEDTDEGT

-321 HTVRCTGYSTNGE
+321 HTVRCTGYSTDGE

-356 LYDMGIGQDSEDEEP
+356 LYDMGIDQDSEDEEP
-371 YPVYSCHALCS
+371 YPVYSCHALCP

-396 DLKKLSGEFLPTLV
+396 DLKKLSSEFLPTLV

-418 NKQII
+418 KKQII

-431 ELMKQI
+431 ELMEQI

-464 TTSLLA
+464 TTGFLA

-524 ELNPEDEDTLSFI
+524 ELNPEDEYTLSII
-537 RQCNMALPLTRRV
+537 RQCNMHLPLTRRV

-647 YRVHNTD
+647 YRVHDTD

-773 STCLDSI
+773 STCLSSI

-795 DGFGVQALY
+795 NGFGAQALY
-804 MVFQNGVG
+804 IVFQNGAG

-1403 TMELGGEN
+1403 TMELGGDN
-1411 TFSEDTK
+1411 TFSEGTK

-1440 EAGSVEF
+1440 GAGSVEF

-1546 FRHGDLVDRVKVEDS
+1546 FRHGDLVDRVKAEDS

-1690 SRVLVDGCDVGFGC
+1690 SRVLVVGCEIATCIRQKPFAED
-1704 GRGSHSRRRR
+1704 
-1714 MGGPDGRRLPADYGE
+1714 MGWDSGWLF
-1729 NRTEHTADKGGCGS
+1729 
-1743 AGRGG
+1743 
-1748 AIGQRLADADIVPQS
+1748 LADGDEDNDECRYEYCDLNTICNYSPDVMQYLDFPYDT
-1763 AGRPLRAGHQL
+1763 
-1774 GCKPRRGARG
+1774 
-1784 AGRRRLVDRHR
+1784 RLVR
-1795 RSGLAGC
+1795 
-1802 GRRAARNRCR
+1802 
-1812 RTPHK
+1812 K
-1817 GHYGDIDFG
+1817 
-1826 YDVLVR
+1826 
-1832 RERCR
+1832 E
-1837 ADIAISEQRGG
+1837 
-1848 VKGVRHLDDGVA
+1848 DGKLYV
-1860 RRRDGAA
+1860 D
-1867 ARHPPSVGHRRV
+1867 
-1879 AAGRMDDQTAQPPAL
+1879 
-1894 RRGICR
+1894 
-1900 NDGTEYPPFA
+1900 EE
-1910 RSAVSLDDAAGRHG
+1910 
-1924 NGFLRP
+1924 
-1930 DRLHRSCHASRR
+1930 
-1942 ADALPRGRPPR
+1942 
-1953 APAGN
+1953 
-1958 PSLGGGGIASL
+1958 
-1969 RYRFQNVHFARKCH
+1969 
-1983 YRTAGNPDS
+1983 
-1992 RMGGFTQ
+1992 

>member
-94 ATGTRFEVEDETDYY
+94 VTRTRFEVEDETDYY

-135 QEDKGSTSLSICW
+135 QNNKGSTSLLFCW
-148 DLNKYYPQSDS
+148 DINKYYPQSDN

-173 VIRRI
+173 VVRRI

-187 DDFFIWNNPERDA
+187 DDFFIWNNSERDA

-205 LALNAMWEDCYFM
+205 MALNAMWEDCYFM

-239 AASLDPS
+239 TASLDPS

-254 EELCRLHGCTPV
+254 EELCRLHGCVPV

-271 PTYETEFAIGY
+271 PPYETEFAIGY
-282 RRGIIN
+282 RRGIVN
-288 HKVGRIRFSLPG
+288 HKVGKIRFSLPG
-300 SYLEDTDDGT
+300 SYLEDTDEGT

-321 HTVRCTGYSTNGE
+321 HTVRCTGYSTDGE

-356 LYDMGIGQDSEDEEP
+356 LYDMGIDQDSEDEEP
-371 YPVYSCHALCS
+371 YPVYSCHALCP

-396 DLKKLSGEFLPTLV
+396 DLKKLSSEFLPTLV

-418 NKQII
+418 KKQII

-431 ELMKQI
+431 ELMEQI

-464 TTSLLA
+464 TTGFLA

-505 AQYFLN
+505 AQYFLC
-511 NYREALDYFSKAR
+511 NYREALSYFSKAR
-524 ELNPEDEDTLSFI
+524 ELEPENGDALSFI
-537 RQCNMALPLTRRV
+537 RQCNMAMPLTRRV

-564 SGMMNP
+564 SGMMCPN
-570 KSMEEADAF
+570 SMEEADAF
-579 MEFIS
+579 IEFIS

-1690 SRVLVDGCDVGFGC
+1690 SRVLVDGCEIATCIRQKPFAED
-1704 GRGSHSRRRR
+1704 
-1714 MGGPDGRRLPADYGE
+1714 MGWDSGWLF
-1729 NRTEHTADKGGCGS
+1729 
-1743 AGRGG
+1743 
-1748 AIGQRLADADIVPQS
+1748 LADGDEDNDECRYEYCDLNTICNYSPDVMQYLDFPYDT
-1763 AGRPLRAGHQL
+1763 
-1774 GCKPRRGARG
+1774 
-1784 AGRRRLVDRHR
+1784 RLVR
-1795 RSGLAGC
+1795 
-1802 GRRAARNRCR
+1802 
-1812 RTPHK
+1812 K
-1817 GHYGDIDFG
+1817 
-1826 YDVLVR
+1826 
-1832 RERCR
+1832 E
-1837 ADIAISEQRGG
+1837 
-1848 VKGVRHLDDGVA
+1848 DGKLYV
-1860 RRRDGAA
+1860 DE
-1867 ARHPPSVGHRRV
+1867 
-1879 AAGRMDDQTAQPPAL
+1879 D
-1894 RRGICR
+1894 
-1900 NDGTEYPPFA
+1900 
-1910 RSAVSLDDAAGRHG
+1910 
-1924 NGFLRP
+1924 
-1930 DRLHRSCHASRR
+1930 
-1942 ADALPRGRPPR
+1942 
-1953 APAGN
+1953 
-1958 PSLGGGGIASL
+1958 
-1969 RYRFQNVHFARKCH
+1969 
-1983 YRTAGNPDS
+1983 
-1992 RMGGFTQ
+1992 

>member
-11 IKDIEKFQQA
+11 IKDIEKFQQT

-94 ATGTRFEVEDETDYY
+94 ATRTRFEVEDETDYY

-135 QEDKGSTSLSICW
+135 QNNKGSTSLLFCW
-148 DLNKYYPQSDS
+148 DINKYYPQSDN

-173 VIRRI
+173 VVRRI

-187 DDFFIWNNPERDA
+187 DDFFIWNNSERDA

-205 LALNAMWEDCYFM
+205 MALNAMWEDCYFM

-239 AASLDPS
+239 TASLDPS

-254 EELCRLHGCTPV
+254 EELCRLHGCVPV

-271 PTYETEFAIGY
+271 PPYETEFAIGY
-282 RRGIIN
+282 RRGIVN
-288 HKVGRIRFSLPG
+288 HKVGKIRFSLPG
-300 SYLEDTDDGT
+300 SYLEDTDEGT

-321 HTVRCTGYSTNGE
+321 HTVRCTGYSTDGE

-356 LYDMGIGQDSEDEEP
+356 LYDMGIDQDSEDEEP
-371 YPVYSCHALCS
+371 YPVYSCHALCP

-396 DLKKLSGEFLPTLV
+396 DLKKLSSEFLPTLV

-418 NKQII
+418 KKQII

-431 ELMKQI
+431 ELMEQI

-464 TTSLLA
+464 TTGFLA

-505 AQYFLN
+505 AQYFLC
-511 NYREALDYFSKAR
+511 NYREALSYFSKAR
-524 ELNPEDEDTLSFI
+524 ELEPENGDALSFI
-537 RQCNMALPLTRRV
+537 RQCNMAMPLTRRV

-564 SGMMNP
+564 SGMMCPN
-570 KSMEEADAF
+570 SMEEADAF
-579 MEFIS
+579 IEFIS

-647 YRVHNTD
+647 YRVHDTD

-773 STCLDSI
+773 STCLSSI

-935 AEQDYDMVMLQVRAY
+935 AEQDYDMVMLLVRAY

-1127 QLKEEQLER
+1127 QLKEDQLER

-1204 NPPCGNVGGNT
+1204 NPPCGNIGGNT

-1222 EVNFYQVIPLYRD
+1222 EVNFYQIIPLYGD
-1235 ELEYK
+1235 ELEFK

-1403 TMELGGEN
+1403 TMELGGDN
-1411 TFSEDTK
+1411 TFSEGTK

-1440 EAGSVEF
+1440 GAGSVEF

-1464 DIDEFFEICPDDAL
+1464 DIDEFFEICPVDAL

-1546 FRHGDLVDRVKVEDS
+1546 FRHGDLVDRVKAEDS

-1690 SRVLVDGCDVGFGC
+1690 SRVLVVGCEIATCIRQKPFAED
-1704 GRGSHSRRRR
+1704 
-1714 MGGPDGRRLPADYGE
+1714 MGWDSGWLF
-1729 NRTEHTADKGGCGS
+1729 
-1743 AGRGG
+1743 
-1748 AIGQRLADADIVPQS
+1748 LADGDEDNDECRYEYCDLNTICNYSPDVMQYLDFPYDT
-1763 AGRPLRAGHQL
+1763 
-1774 GCKPRRGARG
+1774 
-1784 AGRRRLVDRHR
+1784 RLVR
-1795 RSGLAGC
+1795 
-1802 GRRAARNRCR
+1802 
-1812 RTPHK
+1812 K
-1817 GHYGDIDFG
+1817 
-1826 YDVLVR
+1826 
-1832 RERCR
+1832 E
-1837 ADIAISEQRGG
+1837 
-1848 VKGVRHLDDGVA
+1848 DGKLYV
-1860 RRRDGAA
+1860 D
-1867 ARHPPSVGHRRV
+1867 
-1879 AAGRMDDQTAQPPAL
+1879 
-1894 RRGICR
+1894 
-1900 NDGTEYPPFA
+1900 EE
-1910 RSAVSLDDAAGRHG
+1910 
-1924 NGFLRP
+1924 
-1930 DRLHRSCHASRR
+1930 
-1942 ADALPRGRPPR
+1942 
-1953 APAGN
+1953 
-1958 PSLGGGGIASL
+1958 
-1969 RYRFQNVHFARKCH
+1969 
-1983 YRTAGNPDS
+1983 
-1992 RMGGFTQ
+1992 

>member
-696 ILELVLGEGVSFKY
+696 ILELVLGEDVSFKY

-1690 SRVLVDGCDVGFGC
+1690 SRVLVDGCEIATCIRQKPFAED
-1704 GRGSHSRRRR
+1704 
-1714 MGGPDGRRLPADYGE
+1714 MGWDSGWLF
-1729 NRTEHTADKGGCGS
+1729 
-1743 AGRGG
+1743 
-1748 AIGQRLADADIVPQS
+1748 LADGDEDNDECRYEYCDLNTICNYSPDVMQYLDFPYDT
-1763 AGRPLRAGHQL
+1763 
-1774 GCKPRRGARG
+1774 
-1784 AGRRRLVDRHR
+1784 RLVR
-1795 RSGLAGC
+1795 
-1802 GRRAARNRCR
+1802 
-1812 RTPHK
+1812 K
-1817 GHYGDIDFG
+1817 
-1826 YDVLVR
+1826 
-1832 RERCR
+1832 E
-1837 ADIAISEQRGG
+1837 
-1848 VKGVRHLDDGVA
+1848 DGKLYV
-1860 RRRDGAA
+1860 DE
-1867 ARHPPSVGHRRV
+1867 
-1879 AAGRMDDQTAQPPAL
+1879 D
-1894 RRGICR
+1894 
-1900 NDGTEYPPFA
+1900 
-1910 RSAVSLDDAAGRHG
+1910 
-1924 NGFLRP
+1924 
-1930 DRLHRSCHASRR
+1930 
-1942 ADALPRGRPPR
+1942 
-1953 APAGN
+1953 
-1958 PSLGGGGIASL
+1958 
-1969 RYRFQNVHFARKCH
+1969 
-1983 YRTAGNPDS
+1983 
-1992 RMGGFTQ
+1992 

>member
-94 ATGTRFEVEDETDYY
+94 ATRTRFEVEDETDYY

-1403 TMELGGEN
+1403 TMELGGDN
-1411 TFSEDTK
+1411 TFSEGTK

-1440 EAGSVEF
+1440 GAGSVEF

-1546 FRHGDLVDRVKVEDS
+1546 FRHGDLVDRVKAEDS

-1690 SRVLVDGCDVGFGC
+1690 SRVLVVGCEIATCIRQKPFAED
-1704 GRGSHSRRRR
+1704 
-1714 MGGPDGRRLPADYGE
+1714 MGWDSGWLF
-1729 NRTEHTADKGGCGS
+1729 
-1743 AGRGG
+1743 
-1748 AIGQRLADADIVPQS
+1748 LADGDEDNDECRYEYCDLNTICNYSPDVMQYLDFPYDT
-1763 AGRPLRAGHQL
+1763 
-1774 GCKPRRGARG
+1774 
-1784 AGRRRLVDRHR
+1784 RLVR
-1795 RSGLAGC
+1795 
-1802 GRRAARNRCR
+1802 
-1812 RTPHK
+1812 K
-1817 GHYGDIDFG
+1817 
-1826 YDVLVR
+1826 
-1832 RERCR
+1832 E
-1837 ADIAISEQRGG
+1837 
-1848 VKGVRHLDDGVA
+1848 DGKLYV
-1860 RRRDGAA
+1860 D
-1867 ARHPPSVGHRRV
+1867 
-1879 AAGRMDDQTAQPPAL
+1879 
-1894 RRGICR
+1894 
-1900 NDGTEYPPFA
+1900 EE
-1910 RSAVSLDDAAGRHG
+1910 
-1924 NGFLRP
+1924 
-1930 DRLHRSCHASRR
+1930 
-1942 ADALPRGRPPR
+1942 
-1953 APAGN
+1953 
-1958 PSLGGGGIASL
+1958 
-1969 RYRFQNVHFARKCH
+1969 
-1983 YRTAGNPDS
+1983 
-1992 RMGGFTQ
+1992 

>member
-410 ADQPIEPE
+410 ADQPIEQE

-1690 SRVLVDGCDVGFGC
+1690 SRVLVDGCEIATCIRQKPFAED
-1704 GRGSHSRRRR
+1704 
-1714 MGGPDGRRLPADYGE
+1714 MGWDSGWLF
-1729 NRTEHTADKGGCGS
+1729 
-1743 AGRGG
+1743 
-1748 AIGQRLADADIVPQS
+1748 LADGDEDNDECRYEYCDLNTICNYSPDVMQYLDFPYDT
-1763 AGRPLRAGHQL
+1763 
-1774 GCKPRRGARG
+1774 
-1784 AGRRRLVDRHR
+1784 RLVR
-1795 RSGLAGC
+1795 
-1802 GRRAARNRCR
+1802 
-1812 RTPHK
+1812 K
-1817 GHYGDIDFG
+1817 
-1826 YDVLVR
+1826 
-1832 RERCR
+1832 E
-1837 ADIAISEQRGG
+1837 
-1848 VKGVRHLDDGVA
+1848 DGKLYV
-1860 RRRDGAA
+1860 DE
-1867 ARHPPSVGHRRV
+1867 
-1879 AAGRMDDQTAQPPAL
+1879 D
-1894 RRGICR
+1894 
-1900 NDGTEYPPFA
+1900 
-1910 RSAVSLDDAAGRHG
+1910 
-1924 NGFLRP
+1924 
-1930 DRLHRSCHASRR
+1930 
-1942 ADALPRGRPPR
+1942 
-1953 APAGN
+1953 
-1958 PSLGGGGIASL
+1958 
-1969 RYRFQNVHFARKCH
+1969 
-1983 YRTAGNPDS
+1983 
-1992 RMGGFTQ
+1992 

>member
-1690 SRVLVDGCDVGFGC
+1690 SRVLVDGCEIATCIRQKPFAED
-1704 GRGSHSRRRR
+1704 
-1714 MGGPDGRRLPADYGE
+1714 MGMAPAVPTLP
-1729 NRTEHTADKGGCGS
+1729 TVMLSLPMVKPP
-1743 AGRGG
+1743 
-1748 AIGQRLADADIVPQS
+1748 IFPLVKVQL
-1763 AGRPLRAGHQL
+1763 RPL
-1774 GCKPRRGARG
+1774 
-1784 AGRRRLVDRHR
+1784 
-1795 RSGLAGC
+1795 
-1802 GRRAARNRCR
+1802 
-1812 RTPHK
+1812 
-1817 GHYGDIDFG
+1817 I
-1826 YDVLVR
+1826 
-1832 RERCR
+1832 
-1837 ADIAISEQRGG
+1837 
-1848 VKGVRHLDDGVA
+1848 
-1860 RRRDGAA
+1860 
-1867 ARHPPSVGHRRV
+1867 
-1879 AAGRMDDQTAQPPAL
+1879 
-1894 RRGICR
+1894 
-1900 NDGTEYPPFA
+1900 
-1910 RSAVSLDDAAGRHG
+1910 
-1924 NGFLRP
+1924 
-1930 DRLHRSCHASRR
+1930 
-1942 ADALPRGRPPR
+1942 
-1953 APAGN
+1953 
-1958 PSLGGGGIASL
+1958 
-1969 RYRFQNVHFARKCH
+1969 
-1983 YRTAGNPDS
+1983 
-1992 RMGGFTQ
+1992 

>member
-135 QEDKGSTSLSICW
+135 QEDKGSKSLLFCW

-178 REEGIESFA
+178 QEEGIESFA

-271 PTYETEFAIGY
+271 PTYETEFTIGY
-282 RRGIIN
+282 RRGIVN

-300 SYLEDTDDGT
+300 SYLEDTDEGT

-356 LYDMGIGQDSEDEEP
+356 LYDMGTGQDSEDEEP

-396 DLKKLSGEFLPTLV
+396 DLKKLSSEFLPTLV

-418 NKQII
+418 KKQII

-431 ELMKQI
+431 ELMEQI

-464 TTSLLA
+464 TTGFLA

-505 AQYFLN
+505 AQYFLC
-511 NYREALDYFSKAR
+511 NYREALSYFSKAR
-524 ELNPEDEDTLSFI
+524 ELEPENGDALSFI
-537 RQCNMALPLTRRV
+537 RQCNMAMPLTRRV

-564 SGMMNP
+564 SGMMCPN
-570 KSMEEADAF
+570 SMEEADAF

-636 PFNPGKVGSFA
+636 PFNPGKVGSFT
-647 YRVHNTD
+647 YRVHDTD

-773 STCLDSI
+773 STCLSSI

-935 AEQDYDMVMLQVRAY
+935 AEQDYDMVMLLVRAY

-1127 QLKEEQLER
+1127 QLKEDQLER

-1222 EVNFYQVIPLYRD
+1222 EVNFYQIIPLYGD
-1235 ELEYK
+1235 ELEFK

-1403 TMELGGEN
+1403 TMELGGDN
-1411 TFSEDTK
+1411 TFSEGTK

-1440 EAGSVEF
+1440 GAGSVEF

-1546 FRHGDLVDRVKVEDS
+1546 FRHGDLVDRVKAEDS

-1690 SRVLVDGCDVGFGC
+1690 SRVLVVGCEIATCIRQKPFAED
-1704 GRGSHSRRRR
+1704 
-1714 MGGPDGRRLPADYGE
+1714 MGWDSGWLF
-1729 NRTEHTADKGGCGS
+1729 
-1743 AGRGG
+1743 
-1748 AIGQRLADADIVPQS
+1748 LADGDEDNDECRYEYCDLNTICNYSPDVMQYLDFPYDT
-1763 AGRPLRAGHQL
+1763 
-1774 GCKPRRGARG
+1774 
-1784 AGRRRLVDRHR
+1784 RLVR
-1795 RSGLAGC
+1795 
-1802 GRRAARNRCR
+1802 
-1812 RTPHK
+1812 K
-1817 GHYGDIDFG
+1817 
-1826 YDVLVR
+1826 
-1832 RERCR
+1832 E
-1837 ADIAISEQRGG
+1837 
-1848 VKGVRHLDDGVA
+1848 DGKLYV
-1860 RRRDGAA
+1860 D
-1867 ARHPPSVGHRRV
+1867 
-1879 AAGRMDDQTAQPPAL
+1879 
-1894 RRGICR
+1894 
-1900 NDGTEYPPFA
+1900 EE
-1910 RSAVSLDDAAGRHG
+1910 
-1924 NGFLRP
+1924 
-1930 DRLHRSCHASRR
+1930 
-1942 ADALPRGRPPR
+1942 
-1953 APAGN
+1953 
-1958 PSLGGGGIASL
+1958 
-1969 RYRFQNVHFARKCH
+1969 
-1983 YRTAGNPDS
+1983 
-1992 RMGGFTQ
+1992 

>member
-11 IKDIEKFQQA
+11 IKDIEKFQQT

-94 ATGTRFEVEDETDYY
+94 ATRTRFEVEDETDYY

-121 FHKWLAKLFEIIQE
+121 FHKWLTKLFEIIQE
-135 QEDKGSTSLSICW
+135 QNNKGSTSLLFCW
-148 DLNKYYPQSDS
+148 DINKYYPQSDN

-173 VIRRI
+173 VVRRI

-187 DDFFIWNNPERDA
+187 DDFFIWNNSERDA

-205 LALNAMWEDCYFM
+205 MALNAMWEDCYFM

-239 AASLDPS
+239 TASLDPS

-254 EELCRLHGCTPV
+254 EELCRLHGCVPV

-271 PTYETEFAIGY
+271 PPYETEFAIGY
-282 RRGIIN
+282 RRGIVN
-288 HKVGRIRFSLPG
+288 HKVGKIRFSLPG
-300 SYLEDTDDGT
+300 SYLEDTDEGT

-321 HTVRCTGYSTNGE
+321 HTVRCTGYSTDGE

-349 FDGGKYR
+349 FDGEKYR
-356 LYDMGIGQDSEDEEP
+356 LYDMGIDQDSEDEEP
-371 YPVYSCHALCS
+371 YPVYSCHALCP

-396 DLKKLSGEFLPTLV
+396 DLKKLSSEFLPTLV

-418 NKQII
+418 KKQII

-431 ELMKQI
+431 ELMEQI

-464 TTSLLA
+464 TTGFLA

-483 ELLESVREEGAE
+483 ELLESVREEGTE

-505 AQYFLN
+505 AQYFLC
-511 NYREALDYFSKAR
+511 NYREALSYFSKAR
-524 ELNPEDEDTLSFI
+524 ELEPENGDALSFI
-537 RQCNMALPLTRRV
+537 RQCNMAMPLTRRV

-564 SGMMNP
+564 SGMMCPN
-570 KSMEEADAF
+570 SMEEADAF

-647 YRVHNTD
+647 YRVHDTD

-773 STCLDSI
+773 STCLSSI

-935 AEQDYDMVMLQVRAY
+935 AEQDYDMVMLLVRAY

-1127 QLKEEQLER
+1127 QLKEDQLER

-1204 NPPCGNVGGNT
+1204 NPPCGNIGGNT

-1222 EVNFYQVIPLYRD
+1222 EVNFYQIIPLYGD
-1235 ELEYK
+1235 ELEFK

-1403 TMELGGEN
+1403 TMELGGDN
-1411 TFSEDTK
+1411 TFSEGTK

-1440 EAGSVEF
+1440 GAGSVEF

-1546 FRHGDLVDRVKVEDS
+1546 FRHGDLVDRVKAEDS

-1690 SRVLVDGCDVGFGC
+1690 SRVLVVGCEIATCIRQKPFAED
-1704 GRGSHSRRRR
+1704 
-1714 MGGPDGRRLPADYGE
+1714 MGWDSGWLF
-1729 NRTEHTADKGGCGS
+1729 
-1743 AGRGG
+1743 
-1748 AIGQRLADADIVPQS
+1748 LADGDEDNDECRYEYCDLNTICNYSPDVMRYLDFPYDT
-1763 AGRPLRAGHQL
+1763 
-1774 GCKPRRGARG
+1774 
-1784 AGRRRLVDRHR
+1784 RLVR
-1795 RSGLAGC
+1795 
-1802 GRRAARNRCR
+1802 
-1812 RTPHK
+1812 K
-1817 GHYGDIDFG
+1817 
-1826 YDVLVR
+1826 
-1832 RERCR
+1832 E
-1837 ADIAISEQRGG
+1837 
-1848 VKGVRHLDDGVA
+1848 DGKLYV
-1860 RRRDGAA
+1860 D
-1867 ARHPPSVGHRRV
+1867 
-1879 AAGRMDDQTAQPPAL
+1879 
-1894 RRGICR
+1894 
-1900 NDGTEYPPFA
+1900 EE
-1910 RSAVSLDDAAGRHG
+1910 
-1924 NGFLRP
+1924 
-1930 DRLHRSCHASRR
+1930 
-1942 ADALPRGRPPR
+1942 
-1953 APAGN
+1953 
-1958 PSLGGGGIASL
+1958 
-1969 RYRFQNVHFARKCH
+1969 
-1983 YRTAGNPDS
+1983 
-1992 RMGGFTQ
+1992 

>member
-1308 DDSCSEYPLDIAVI
+1308 DDSGSEYPLDIAVI

-1690 SRVLVDGCDVGFGC
+1690 SRVLVDGCEIATCIRQKPFAED
-1704 GRGSHSRRRR
+1704 
-1714 MGGPDGRRLPADYGE
+1714 MGWDSGWLF
-1729 NRTEHTADKGGCGS
+1729 
-1743 AGRGG
+1743 
-1748 AIGQRLADADIVPQS
+1748 LADGDEDNDECRYEYCDLNTICNYSPDVMQYLDFPYDT
-1763 AGRPLRAGHQL
+1763 
-1774 GCKPRRGARG
+1774 
-1784 AGRRRLVDRHR
+1784 RLVR
-1795 RSGLAGC
+1795 
-1802 GRRAARNRCR
+1802 
-1812 RTPHK
+1812 K
-1817 GHYGDIDFG
+1817 
-1826 YDVLVR
+1826 
-1832 RERCR
+1832 E
-1837 ADIAISEQRGG
+1837 
-1848 VKGVRHLDDGVA
+1848 DGKLYV
-1860 RRRDGAA
+1860 DE
-1867 ARHPPSVGHRRV
+1867 
-1879 AAGRMDDQTAQPPAL
+1879 D
-1894 RRGICR
+1894 
-1900 NDGTEYPPFA
+1900 
-1910 RSAVSLDDAAGRHG
+1910 
-1924 NGFLRP
+1924 
-1930 DRLHRSCHASRR
+1930 
-1942 ADALPRGRPPR
+1942 
-1953 APAGN
+1953 
-1958 PSLGGGGIASL
+1958 
-1969 RYRFQNVHFARKCH
+1969 
-1983 YRTAGNPDS
+1983 
-1992 RMGGFTQ
+1992 

>member
-94 ATGTRFEVEDETDYY
+94 AIGTRFEVEDETDYY

-135 QEDKGSTSLSICW
+135 QEDKGSKSLLFCW

-266 PTDGI
+266 PTDGM
-271 PTYETEFAIGY
+271 PTYETEFTIGY
-282 RRGIIN
+282 RRGIVN

-356 LYDMGIGQDSEDEEP
+356 LYDMGTGQDSEDEEP

-483 ELLESVREEGAE
+483 ELLESVKEEGAE

-647 YRVHNTD
+647 YRVHDTD

-1546 FRHGDLVDRVKVEDS
+1546 FRHGDLVDRVKAEDS

-1690 SRVLVDGCDVGFGC
+1690 SRVLVDGCEIATCIRQKPFAED
-1704 GRGSHSRRRR
+1704 
-1714 MGGPDGRRLPADYGE
+1714 MGWDSGWLF
-1729 NRTEHTADKGGCGS
+1729 
-1743 AGRGG
+1743 
-1748 AIGQRLADADIVPQS
+1748 LADGDEDNDECRYEYCDLNTICNYSPDVMQYLDFPYDT
-1763 AGRPLRAGHQL
+1763 
-1774 GCKPRRGARG
+1774 
-1784 AGRRRLVDRHR
+1784 RLVR
-1795 RSGLAGC
+1795 
-1802 GRRAARNRCR
+1802 
-1812 RTPHK
+1812 K
-1817 GHYGDIDFG
+1817 
-1826 YDVLVR
+1826 
-1832 RERCR
+1832 E
-1837 ADIAISEQRGG
+1837 
-1848 VKGVRHLDDGVA
+1848 DGKLYV
-1860 RRRDGAA
+1860 DE
-1867 ARHPPSVGHRRV
+1867 
-1879 AAGRMDDQTAQPPAL
+1879 D
-1894 RRGICR
+1894 
-1900 NDGTEYPPFA
+1900 
-1910 RSAVSLDDAAGRHG
+1910 
-1924 NGFLRP
+1924 
-1930 DRLHRSCHASRR
+1930 
-1942 ADALPRGRPPR
+1942 
-1953 APAGN
+1953 
-1958 PSLGGGGIASL
+1958 
-1969 RYRFQNVHFARKCH
+1969 
-1983 YRTAGNPDS
+1983 
-1992 RMGGFTQ
+1992 

>member
-665 YDEKRENFNIRYYDK
+665 YDERENFNIRYYDK

-1403 TMELGGEN
+1403 TMELGGDN
-1411 TFSEDTK
+1411 TFSEGTK

-1440 EAGSVEF
+1440 GAGSVEF

-1546 FRHGDLVDRVKVEDS
+1546 FRHGDLVDRVKAEDS

-1690 SRVLVDGCDVGFGC
+1690 SRVLVVGCEIATCIRQKPFAED
-1704 GRGSHSRRRR
+1704 
-1714 MGGPDGRRLPADYGE
+1714 MGWDSGWLF
-1729 NRTEHTADKGGCGS
+1729 
-1743 AGRGG
+1743 
-1748 AIGQRLADADIVPQS
+1748 LADGDEDNDECRYEYCDLNTICNYSPDVMQYLDFPYDT
-1763 AGRPLRAGHQL
+1763 
-1774 GCKPRRGARG
+1774 
-1784 AGRRRLVDRHR
+1784 RLVR
-1795 RSGLAGC
+1795 
-1802 GRRAARNRCR
+1802 
-1812 RTPHK
+1812 K
-1817 GHYGDIDFG
+1817 
-1826 YDVLVR
+1826 
-1832 RERCR
+1832 E
-1837 ADIAISEQRGG
+1837 
-1848 VKGVRHLDDGVA
+1848 DGKLYV
-1860 RRRDGAA
+1860 D
-1867 ARHPPSVGHRRV
+1867 
-1879 AAGRMDDQTAQPPAL
+1879 
-1894 RRGICR
+1894 
-1900 NDGTEYPPFA
+1900 EE
-1910 RSAVSLDDAAGRHG
+1910 
-1924 NGFLRP
+1924 
-1930 DRLHRSCHASRR
+1930 
-1942 ADALPRGRPPR
+1942 
-1953 APAGN
+1953 
-1958 PSLGGGGIASL
+1958 
-1969 RYRFQNVHFARKCH
+1969 
-1983 YRTAGNPDS
+1983 
-1992 RMGGFTQ
+1992 

>member
-1167 ELARFPG
+1167 ELARFPR

-1690 SRVLVDGCDVGFGC
+1690 SRVLVDGCEIATCIRQKPFAED
-1704 GRGSHSRRRR
+1704 
-1714 MGGPDGRRLPADYGE
+1714 MGWDSGWLF
-1729 NRTEHTADKGGCGS
+1729 
-1743 AGRGG
+1743 
-1748 AIGQRLADADIVPQS
+1748 LADGDEDNDECRYEYCDLNTICNYSPDVMQYLDFPYDT
-1763 AGRPLRAGHQL
+1763 
-1774 GCKPRRGARG
+1774 
-1784 AGRRRLVDRHR
+1784 RLVR
-1795 RSGLAGC
+1795 
-1802 GRRAARNRCR
+1802 
-1812 RTPHK
+1812 K
-1817 GHYGDIDFG
+1817 
-1826 YDVLVR
+1826 
-1832 RERCR
+1832 E
-1837 ADIAISEQRGG
+1837 
-1848 VKGVRHLDDGVA
+1848 DGKLYV
-1860 RRRDGAA
+1860 DE
-1867 ARHPPSVGHRRV
+1867 
-1879 AAGRMDDQTAQPPAL
+1879 D
-1894 RRGICR
+1894 
-1900 NDGTEYPPFA
+1900 
-1910 RSAVSLDDAAGRHG
+1910 
-1924 NGFLRP
+1924 
-1930 DRLHRSCHASRR
+1930 
-1942 ADALPRGRPPR
+1942 
-1953 APAGN
+1953 
-1958 PSLGGGGIASL
+1958 
-1969 RYRFQNVHFARKCH
+1969 
-1983 YRTAGNPDS
+1983 
-1992 RMGGFTQ
+1992 

>member
-11 IKDIEKFQQA
+11 IKDIEKFQQT

-94 ATGTRFEVEDETDYY
+94 ATRTRFEVEDETDYY

-135 QEDKGSTSLSICW
+135 QNNKGSTSLLFCW
-148 DLNKYYPQSDS
+148 DINKYYPQSDN

-173 VIRRI
+173 VVRRI

-187 DDFFIWNNPERDA
+187 DDFFIWNNSERDA

-205 LALNAMWEDCYFM
+205 MALNAMWEDCYFM

-239 AASLDPS
+239 TASLDPS

-254 EELCRLHGCTPV
+254 EELCRLHGCVPV

-271 PTYETEFAIGY
+271 PPYETEFAIGY
-282 RRGIIN
+282 RRGIVN
-288 HKVGRIRFSLPG
+288 HKVGKIRFSLPG
-300 SYLEDTDDGT
+300 SYLEDTDEGT

-321 HTVRCTGYSTNGE
+321 HTVRCTGYSTDGE

-356 LYDMGIGQDSEDEEP
+356 LYDMGIDQDSEDEEP
-371 YPVYSCHALCS
+371 YPVYSCHALCP

-396 DLKKLSGEFLPTLV
+396 DLKKLSSEFLPTLV

-418 NKQII
+418 KKQII

-431 ELMKQI
+431 ELMEQI

-464 TTSLLA
+464 TTGFLA

-505 AQYFLN
+505 AQYFLC
-511 NYREALDYFSKAR
+511 NYREALSYFSKAR
-524 ELNPEDEDTLSFI
+524 ELEPENGDALSFI
-537 RQCNMALPLTRRV
+537 RQCNMAMPLTRRV

-564 SGMMNP
+564 SGMMCPN
-570 KSMEEADAF
+570 SMEEADAF

-647 YRVHNTD
+647 YRVHDTD

-773 STCLDSI
+773 STCLSSI

-935 AEQDYDMVMLQVRAY
+935 AEQDYDMVMLLVRAY

-1127 QLKEEQLER
+1127 QLKEDQLER

-1204 NPPCGNVGGNT
+1204 NPPCGNIGGNT

-1222 EVNFYQVIPLYRD
+1222 EVNFYQIIPLYGD
-1235 ELEYK
+1235 ELEFK

-1403 TMELGGEN
+1403 TMELGGDN
-1411 TFSEDTK
+1411 TFSEGTK

-1440 EAGSVEF
+1440 GAGSVEF

-1546 FRHGDLVDRVKVEDS
+1546 FRHGDLVDRVKAEDS

-1690 SRVLVDGCDVGFGC
+1690 SRVLVVGCEIATCIRQKPFAED
-1704 GRGSHSRRRR
+1704 
-1714 MGGPDGRRLPADYGE
+1714 MGWDSGWLF
-1729 NRTEHTADKGGCGS
+1729 
-1743 AGRGG
+1743 
-1748 AIGQRLADADIVPQS
+1748 LADGDEDNDECRYEYCDLNTICNYSPDVMQYLDFPYDT
-1763 AGRPLRAGHQL
+1763 
-1774 GCKPRRGARG
+1774 
-1784 AGRRRLVDRHR
+1784 RLVR
-1795 RSGLAGC
+1795 
-1802 GRRAARNRCR
+1802 
-1812 RTPHK
+1812 K
-1817 GHYGDIDFG
+1817 
-1826 YDVLVR
+1826 
-1832 RERCR
+1832 E
-1837 ADIAISEQRGG
+1837 
-1848 VKGVRHLDDGVA
+1848 DGKLYV
-1860 RRRDGAA
+1860 D
-1867 ARHPPSVGHRRV
+1867 
-1879 AAGRMDDQTAQPPAL
+1879 
-1894 RRGICR
+1894 
-1900 NDGTEYPPFA
+1900 EE
-1910 RSAVSLDDAAGRHG
+1910 
-1924 NGFLRP
+1924 
-1930 DRLHRSCHASRR
+1930 
-1942 ADALPRGRPPR
+1942 
-1953 APAGN
+1953 
-1958 PSLGGGGIASL
+1958 
-1969 RYRFQNVHFARKCH
+1969 
-1983 YRTAGNPDS
+1983 
-1992 RMGGFTQ
+1992 

>member
-1 MGLGFTIHTK
+1 MGLGFNIRTRIRN
-11 IKDIEKFQQA
+11 IKTFKRTVEKLA
-21 VESQAVESGYNAEHD
+21 AESGYHAEHD
-36 ESSSTVSF
+36 ESATRVRF

-94 ATGTRFEVEDETDYY
+94 AIGTRFEVEDETDYY

-135 QEDKGSTSLSICW
+135 QEDKGSKSLLFCW

-271 PTYETEFAIGY
+271 PTYETEFTIGY
-282 RRGIIN
+282 RRGIVN

-310 LVYYDAAADNW
+310 LVYYDAATDNW

-334 PDFLDVEEEMIEERE
+334 PDFLDVEEEMIVERE

-356 LYDMGIGQDSEDEEP
+356 LYDMGTGQDSEDEEP

-483 ELLESVREEGAE
+483 ELLESVKEEGAE

-647 YRVHNTD
+647 YRVHDTD

-1546 FRHGDLVDRVKVEDS
+1546 FRHGDLVDRVKAEDS

-1690 SRVLVDGCDVGFGC
+1690 SRVLVDGCEIATCIRQKPFAED
-1704 GRGSHSRRRR
+1704 
-1714 MGGPDGRRLPADYGE
+1714 MGWDSGWLF
-1729 NRTEHTADKGGCGS
+1729 
-1743 AGRGG
+1743 
-1748 AIGQRLADADIVPQS
+1748 LADGDEDNDECRYEYCDLNTICNYSPDVMQYLDFPYDT
-1763 AGRPLRAGHQL
+1763 
-1774 GCKPRRGARG
+1774 
-1784 AGRRRLVDRHR
+1784 RLVR
-1795 RSGLAGC
+1795 
-1802 GRRAARNRCR
+1802 
-1812 RTPHK
+1812 K
-1817 GHYGDIDFG
+1817 
-1826 YDVLVR
+1826 
-1832 RERCR
+1832 E
-1837 ADIAISEQRGG
+1837 
-1848 VKGVRHLDDGVA
+1848 DGKLYV
-1860 RRRDGAA
+1860 DE
-1867 ARHPPSVGHRRV
+1867 
-1879 AAGRMDDQTAQPPAL
+1879 D
-1894 RRGICR
+1894 
-1900 NDGTEYPPFA
+1900 
-1910 RSAVSLDDAAGRHG
+1910 
-1924 NGFLRP
+1924 
-1930 DRLHRSCHASRR
+1930 
-1942 ADALPRGRPPR
+1942 
-1953 APAGN
+1953 
-1958 PSLGGGGIASL
+1958 
-1969 RYRFQNVHFARKCH
+1969 
-1983 YRTAGNPDS
+1983 
-1992 RMGGFTQ
+1992 

>member
-135 QEDKGSTSLSICW
+135 QEDKGSTSPSICW

-1690 SRVLVDGCDVGFGC
+1690 SRVLVDGCEIATCIRQKPFAED
-1704 GRGSHSRRRR
+1704 
-1714 MGGPDGRRLPADYGE
+1714 MGWDSGWLF
-1729 NRTEHTADKGGCGS
+1729 
-1743 AGRGG
+1743 
-1748 AIGQRLADADIVPQS
+1748 LADGDEDNDECRYEYCDLNTICNYSPDVMQYLDFPYDT
-1763 AGRPLRAGHQL
+1763 
-1774 GCKPRRGARG
+1774 
-1784 AGRRRLVDRHR
+1784 RLVR
-1795 RSGLAGC
+1795 
-1802 GRRAARNRCR
+1802 
-1812 RTPHK
+1812 K
-1817 GHYGDIDFG
+1817 
-1826 YDVLVR
+1826 
-1832 RERCR
+1832 E
-1837 ADIAISEQRGG
+1837 
-1848 VKGVRHLDDGVA
+1848 DGKLYV
-1860 RRRDGAA
+1860 DE
-1867 ARHPPSVGHRRV
+1867 
-1879 AAGRMDDQTAQPPAL
+1879 D
-1894 RRGICR
+1894 
-1900 NDGTEYPPFA
+1900 
-1910 RSAVSLDDAAGRHG
+1910 
-1924 NGFLRP
+1924 
-1930 DRLHRSCHASRR
+1930 
-1942 ADALPRGRPPR
+1942 
-1953 APAGN
+1953 
-1958 PSLGGGGIASL
+1958 
-1969 RYRFQNVHFARKCH
+1969 
-1983 YRTAGNPDS
+1983 
-1992 RMGGFTQ
+1992 

>member
-935 AEQDYDMVMLQVRAY
+935 TEQDYDMVMLQVRAY

-1690 SRVLVDGCDVGFGC
+1690 SRVLVDGCEIATCIRQKPFAED
-1704 GRGSHSRRRR
+1704 
-1714 MGGPDGRRLPADYGE
+1714 MGWDSGWLF
-1729 NRTEHTADKGGCGS
+1729 
-1743 AGRGG
+1743 
-1748 AIGQRLADADIVPQS
+1748 LADGDEDNDECRYEYCDLNTICNYSPDVMQYLDFPYDT
-1763 AGRPLRAGHQL
+1763 
-1774 GCKPRRGARG
+1774 
-1784 AGRRRLVDRHR
+1784 RLVR
-1795 RSGLAGC
+1795 
-1802 GRRAARNRCR
+1802 
-1812 RTPHK
+1812 K
-1817 GHYGDIDFG
+1817 
-1826 YDVLVR
+1826 
-1832 RERCR
+1832 E
-1837 ADIAISEQRGG
+1837 
-1848 VKGVRHLDDGVA
+1848 DGKLYV
-1860 RRRDGAA
+1860 DE
-1867 ARHPPSVGHRRV
+1867 
-1879 AAGRMDDQTAQPPAL
+1879 D
-1894 RRGICR
+1894 
-1900 NDGTEYPPFA
+1900 
-1910 RSAVSLDDAAGRHG
+1910 
-1924 NGFLRP
+1924 
-1930 DRLHRSCHASRR
+1930 
-1942 ADALPRGRPPR
+1942 
-1953 APAGN
+1953 
-1958 PSLGGGGIASL
+1958 
-1969 RYRFQNVHFARKCH
+1969 
-1983 YRTAGNPDS
+1983 
-1992 RMGGFTQ
+1992 

>member
-570 KSMEEADAF
+570 NSMEEADAF

-1690 SRVLVDGCDVGFGC
+1690 SRVLVDGCEIATCIRQKPFAED
-1704 GRGSHSRRRR
+1704 
-1714 MGGPDGRRLPADYGE
+1714 MGWDSGWLF
-1729 NRTEHTADKGGCGS
+1729 
-1743 AGRGG
+1743 
-1748 AIGQRLADADIVPQS
+1748 LADGDEDNDECRYEYCDLNTICNYSPDVMQYLDFPYDT
-1763 AGRPLRAGHQL
+1763 
-1774 GCKPRRGARG
+1774 
-1784 AGRRRLVDRHR
+1784 RLVR
-1795 RSGLAGC
+1795 
-1802 GRRAARNRCR
+1802 
-1812 RTPHK
+1812 K
-1817 GHYGDIDFG
+1817 
-1826 YDVLVR
+1826 
-1832 RERCR
+1832 E
-1837 ADIAISEQRGG
+1837 
-1848 VKGVRHLDDGVA
+1848 DGKLYV
-1860 RRRDGAA
+1860 DE
-1867 ARHPPSVGHRRV
+1867 
-1879 AAGRMDDQTAQPPAL
+1879 D
-1894 RRGICR
+1894 
-1900 NDGTEYPPFA
+1900 
-1910 RSAVSLDDAAGRHG
+1910 
-1924 NGFLRP
+1924 
-1930 DRLHRSCHASRR
+1930 
-1942 ADALPRGRPPR
+1942 
-1953 APAGN
+1953 
-1958 PSLGGGGIASL
+1958 
-1969 RYRFQNVHFARKCH
+1969 
-1983 YRTAGNPDS
+1983 
-1992 RMGGFTQ
+1992 

>member
-60 NTDNVISVNG
+60 NADNVISVNG

-109 TERDFEAMKKKH
+109 MERDFEAMKKKH

-266 PTDGI
+266 PTDGM
-271 PTYETEFAIGY
+271 PTYETEFTIGY
-282 RRGIIN
+282 RRGIVN

-356 LYDMGIGQDSEDEEP
+356 LYDMGTGQDSEDEEP

-647 YRVHNTD
+647 YRVHDTD

-995 MAYAYQYLVEQ
+995 MAYAYQYLVDQ

-1546 FRHGDLVDRVKVEDS
+1546 FRYGDLVDRVKAEDS

-1690 SRVLVDGCDVGFGC
+1690 SRVLVDGCEIATCIRQKPFAED
-1704 GRGSHSRRRR
+1704 
-1714 MGGPDGRRLPADYGE
+1714 MGWDSGWLF
-1729 NRTEHTADKGGCGS
+1729 
-1743 AGRGG
+1743 
-1748 AIGQRLADADIVPQS
+1748 LADGDEDNDECRYEYCDLNTICNYSPDVMQYLDFPYDT
-1763 AGRPLRAGHQL
+1763 
-1774 GCKPRRGARG
+1774 
-1784 AGRRRLVDRHR
+1784 RLVR
-1795 RSGLAGC
+1795 
-1802 GRRAARNRCR
+1802 
-1812 RTPHK
+1812 K
-1817 GHYGDIDFG
+1817 
-1826 YDVLVR
+1826 
-1832 RERCR
+1832 E
-1837 ADIAISEQRGG
+1837 
-1848 VKGVRHLDDGVA
+1848 DGKLYV
-1860 RRRDGAA
+1860 DE
-1867 ARHPPSVGHRRV
+1867 
-1879 AAGRMDDQTAQPPAL
+1879 D
-1894 RRGICR
+1894 
-1900 NDGTEYPPFA
+1900 
-1910 RSAVSLDDAAGRHG
+1910 
-1924 NGFLRP
+1924 
-1930 DRLHRSCHASRR
+1930 
-1942 ADALPRGRPPR
+1942 
-1953 APAGN
+1953 
-1958 PSLGGGGIASL
+1958 
-1969 RYRFQNVHFARKCH
+1969 
-1983 YRTAGNPDS
+1983 
-1992 RMGGFTQ
+1992 

>member
-11 IKDIEKFQQA
+11 IKDIEKFQQT

-94 ATGTRFEVEDETDYY
+94 ATRTRFEVEDETDYY

-135 QEDKGSTSLSICW
+135 QNNKGSTSLLFCW
-148 DLNKYYPQSDS
+148 DINKYYPQSDN

-173 VIRRI
+173 VVRRI

-187 DDFFIWNNPERDA
+187 DDFFIWNNSERDA

-205 LALNAMWEDCYFM
+205 MALNAMWEDCYFM

-239 AASLDPS
+239 TASLDPS

-254 EELCRLHGCTPV
+254 EELCRLHGCVPV

-271 PTYETEFAIGY
+271 PPYETEFAIGY
-282 RRGIIN
+282 RRGIVN
-288 HKVGRIRFSLPG
+288 HKVGKIRFSLPG
-300 SYLEDTDDGT
+300 SYLEDTDEGT

-321 HTVRCTGYSTNGE
+321 HTVRCTGYSTDGE

-356 LYDMGIGQDSEDEEP
+356 LYDMGIDQDSEDEEP
-371 YPVYSCHALCS
+371 YPVYSCHALCP

-396 DLKKLSGEFLPTLV
+396 DLKKLSSEFLPTLV

-418 NKQII
+418 KKQII

-431 ELMKQI
+431 ELMEQI

-464 TTSLLA
+464 TTGFLA

-505 AQYFLN
+505 AQYFLC
-511 NYREALDYFSKAR
+511 NYREALSYFSKAR
-524 ELNPEDEDTLSFI
+524 ELEPENGDALSFI
-537 RQCNMALPLTRRV
+537 RQCNMAMPLTRRV

-564 SGMMNP
+564 SGMMCPN
-570 KSMEEADAF
+570 SMEEADAF
-579 MEFIS
+579 IEFIS

-647 YRVHNTD
+647 YRVHDTD

-773 STCLDSI
+773 STCLSSI

-935 AEQDYDMVMLQVRAY
+935 AEQDYDMVMLLVRAY

-1127 QLKEEQLER
+1127 QLKEDQLER

-1204 NPPCGNVGGNT
+1204 NPPCGNIGGNT

-1222 EVNFYQVIPLYRD
+1222 EVNFYQIIPLYGD
-1235 ELEYK
+1235 ELEFK

-1366 KLGLSDWTE
+1366 KLGLSDWTK

-1403 TMELGGEN
+1403 TMELGGDN
-1411 TFSEDTK
+1411 TFSEGTK

-1440 EAGSVEF
+1440 GAGSVEF

-1546 FRHGDLVDRVKVEDS
+1546 FRHGDLVDRVKAEDS

-1690 SRVLVDGCDVGFGC
+1690 SRVLVVGCEIATCIRQKPFAED
-1704 GRGSHSRRRR
+1704 
-1714 MGGPDGRRLPADYGE
+1714 MGWDSGWLF
-1729 NRTEHTADKGGCGS
+1729 
-1743 AGRGG
+1743 
-1748 AIGQRLADADIVPQS
+1748 LADGDEDNDECRYEYCDLNTICNYSPDVMQYLDFPYDT
-1763 AGRPLRAGHQL
+1763 
-1774 GCKPRRGARG
+1774 
-1784 AGRRRLVDRHR
+1784 RLVR
-1795 RSGLAGC
+1795 
-1802 GRRAARNRCR
+1802 
-1812 RTPHK
+1812 K
-1817 GHYGDIDFG
+1817 
-1826 YDVLVR
+1826 
-1832 RERCR
+1832 E
-1837 ADIAISEQRGG
+1837 
-1848 VKGVRHLDDGVA
+1848 DGKLYV
-1860 RRRDGAA
+1860 D
-1867 ARHPPSVGHRRV
+1867 
-1879 AAGRMDDQTAQPPAL
+1879 
-1894 RRGICR
+1894 
-1900 NDGTEYPPFA
+1900 EE
-1910 RSAVSLDDAAGRHG
+1910 
-1924 NGFLRP
+1924 
-1930 DRLHRSCHASRR
+1930 
-1942 ADALPRGRPPR
+1942 
-1953 APAGN
+1953 
-1958 PSLGGGGIASL
+1958 
-1969 RYRFQNVHFARKCH
+1969 
-1983 YRTAGNPDS
+1983 
-1992 RMGGFTQ
+1992 

>member
-1395 RTCISWGK
+1395 RTCISCGK

-1690 SRVLVDGCDVGFGC
+1690 SRVLVDGCEIATCIRQKPFAED
-1704 GRGSHSRRRR
+1704 
-1714 MGGPDGRRLPADYGE
+1714 MGWDSGWLF
-1729 NRTEHTADKGGCGS
+1729 
-1743 AGRGG
+1743 
-1748 AIGQRLADADIVPQS
+1748 LADGDEDNDECRYEYCDLNTICNYSPDVMQYLDFPYDT
-1763 AGRPLRAGHQL
+1763 
-1774 GCKPRRGARG
+1774 
-1784 AGRRRLVDRHR
+1784 RLVR
-1795 RSGLAGC
+1795 
-1802 GRRAARNRCR
+1802 
-1812 RTPHK
+1812 K
-1817 GHYGDIDFG
+1817 
-1826 YDVLVR
+1826 
-1832 RERCR
+1832 E
-1837 ADIAISEQRGG
+1837 
-1848 VKGVRHLDDGVA
+1848 DGKLYV
-1860 RRRDGAA
+1860 DE
-1867 ARHPPSVGHRRV
+1867 
-1879 AAGRMDDQTAQPPAL
+1879 D
-1894 RRGICR
+1894 
-1900 NDGTEYPPFA
+1900 
-1910 RSAVSLDDAAGRHG
+1910 
-1924 NGFLRP
+1924 
-1930 DRLHRSCHASRR
+1930 
-1942 ADALPRGRPPR
+1942 
-1953 APAGN
+1953 
-1958 PSLGGGGIASL
+1958 
-1969 RYRFQNVHFARKCH
+1969 
-1983 YRTAGNPDS
+1983 
-1992 RMGGFTQ
+1992 

>member
-239 AASLDPS
+239 TASLDPS

-254 EELCRLHGCTPV
+254 EELCRLHGCVPV

-271 PTYETEFAIGY
+271 PSYETEFAIGY
-282 RRGIIN
+282 RRGIVN
-288 HKVGRIRFSLPG
+288 HKVGKIRFSLPG
-300 SYLEDTDDGT
+300 SYLEDTDEGT

-321 HTVRCTGYSTNGE
+321 HTVRCTGYSTDGE

-464 TTSLLA
+464 MTSLLA

-1690 SRVLVDGCDVGFGC
+1690 SRVLVDGCEIATCIRQKPFAED
-1704 GRGSHSRRRR
+1704 
-1714 MGGPDGRRLPADYGE
+1714 MGWDSGWLF
-1729 NRTEHTADKGGCGS
+1729 
-1743 AGRGG
+1743 
-1748 AIGQRLADADIVPQS
+1748 LADGDEDNDECRYEYCDLNTICNYSPDVMQYLDFPYDT
-1763 AGRPLRAGHQL
+1763 
-1774 GCKPRRGARG
+1774 
-1784 AGRRRLVDRHR
+1784 RLVR
-1795 RSGLAGC
+1795 
-1802 GRRAARNRCR
+1802 
-1812 RTPHK
+1812 K
-1817 GHYGDIDFG
+1817 
-1826 YDVLVR
+1826 
-1832 RERCR
+1832 E
-1837 ADIAISEQRGG
+1837 
-1848 VKGVRHLDDGVA
+1848 DGKLYV
-1860 RRRDGAA
+1860 DE
-1867 ARHPPSVGHRRV
+1867 
-1879 AAGRMDDQTAQPPAL
+1879 D
-1894 RRGICR
+1894 
-1900 NDGTEYPPFA
+1900 
-1910 RSAVSLDDAAGRHG
+1910 
-1924 NGFLRP
+1924 
-1930 DRLHRSCHASRR
+1930 
-1942 ADALPRGRPPR
+1942 
-1953 APAGN
+1953 
-1958 PSLGGGGIASL
+1958 
-1969 RYRFQNVHFARKCH
+1969 
-1983 YRTAGNPDS
+1983 
-1992 RMGGFTQ
+1992 

>member
-1155 DEKWYWPIRLLK
+1155 DEKWYWPIQLLK

-1690 SRVLVDGCDVGFGC
+1690 SRVLVDGCEIATCIRQKPFAED
-1704 GRGSHSRRRR
+1704 
-1714 MGGPDGRRLPADYGE
+1714 MGWDSGWLF
-1729 NRTEHTADKGGCGS
+1729 
-1743 AGRGG
+1743 
-1748 AIGQRLADADIVPQS
+1748 LADGDEDNDECRYEYCDLNTICNYSPDVMQYLDFPYDT
-1763 AGRPLRAGHQL
+1763 
-1774 GCKPRRGARG
+1774 
-1784 AGRRRLVDRHR
+1784 RLVR
-1795 RSGLAGC
+1795 
-1802 GRRAARNRCR
+1802 
-1812 RTPHK
+1812 K
-1817 GHYGDIDFG
+1817 
-1826 YDVLVR
+1826 
-1832 RERCR
+1832 E
-1837 ADIAISEQRGG
+1837 
-1848 VKGVRHLDDGVA
+1848 DGKLYV
-1860 RRRDGAA
+1860 DE
-1867 ARHPPSVGHRRV
+1867 
-1879 AAGRMDDQTAQPPAL
+1879 D
-1894 RRGICR
+1894 
-1900 NDGTEYPPFA
+1900 
-1910 RSAVSLDDAAGRHG
+1910 
-1924 NGFLRP
+1924 
-1930 DRLHRSCHASRR
+1930 
-1942 ADALPRGRPPR
+1942 
-1953 APAGN
+1953 
-1958 PSLGGGGIASL
+1958 
-1969 RYRFQNVHFARKCH
+1969 
-1983 YRTAGNPDS
+1983 
-1992 RMGGFTQ
+1992 

>member
-1485 LNVVTDAEKIG
+1485 LNVVTDVEKIG

-1690 SRVLVDGCDVGFGC
+1690 SRVLVDGCEIATCIRQKPFAED
-1704 GRGSHSRRRR
+1704 
-1714 MGGPDGRRLPADYGE
+1714 MGWDSGWLF
-1729 NRTEHTADKGGCGS
+1729 
-1743 AGRGG
+1743 
-1748 AIGQRLADADIVPQS
+1748 LADGDEDNDECRYEYCDLNTICNYSPDVMQYLDFPYDT
-1763 AGRPLRAGHQL
+1763 
-1774 GCKPRRGARG
+1774 
-1784 AGRRRLVDRHR
+1784 RLVR
-1795 RSGLAGC
+1795 
-1802 GRRAARNRCR
+1802 
-1812 RTPHK
+1812 K
-1817 GHYGDIDFG
+1817 
-1826 YDVLVR
+1826 
-1832 RERCR
+1832 E
-1837 ADIAISEQRGG
+1837 
-1848 VKGVRHLDDGVA
+1848 DGKLYV
-1860 RRRDGAA
+1860 DE
-1867 ARHPPSVGHRRV
+1867 
-1879 AAGRMDDQTAQPPAL
+1879 D
-1894 RRGICR
+1894 
-1900 NDGTEYPPFA
+1900 
-1910 RSAVSLDDAAGRHG
+1910 
-1924 NGFLRP
+1924 
-1930 DRLHRSCHASRR
+1930 
-1942 ADALPRGRPPR
+1942 
-1953 APAGN
+1953 
-1958 PSLGGGGIASL
+1958 
-1969 RYRFQNVHFARKCH
+1969 
-1983 YRTAGNPDS
+1983 
-1992 RMGGFTQ
+1992 

>member
-356 LYDMGIGQDSEDEEP
+356 LYDMGIDQDSEDEEP

-1690 SRVLVDGCDVGFGC
+1690 SRVLVDGCEIATCIRQKPFAED
-1704 GRGSHSRRRR
+1704 
-1714 MGGPDGRRLPADYGE
+1714 MGWDSGWLF
-1729 NRTEHTADKGGCGS
+1729 
-1743 AGRGG
+1743 
-1748 AIGQRLADADIVPQS
+1748 LADGDEDNDECRYEYCDLNTICNYSPDVMQYLDFPYDT
-1763 AGRPLRAGHQL
+1763 
-1774 GCKPRRGARG
+1774 
-1784 AGRRRLVDRHR
+1784 RLVR
-1795 RSGLAGC
+1795 
-1802 GRRAARNRCR
+1802 
-1812 RTPHK
+1812 K
-1817 GHYGDIDFG
+1817 
-1826 YDVLVR
+1826 
-1832 RERCR
+1832 E
-1837 ADIAISEQRGG
+1837 
-1848 VKGVRHLDDGVA
+1848 DGKLYV
-1860 RRRDGAA
+1860 DE
-1867 ARHPPSVGHRRV
+1867 
-1879 AAGRMDDQTAQPPAL
+1879 D
-1894 RRGICR
+1894 
-1900 NDGTEYPPFA
+1900 
-1910 RSAVSLDDAAGRHG
+1910 
-1924 NGFLRP
+1924 
-1930 DRLHRSCHASRR
+1930 
-1942 ADALPRGRPPR
+1942 
-1953 APAGN
+1953 
-1958 PSLGGGGIASL
+1958 
-1969 RYRFQNVHFARKCH
+1969 
-1983 YRTAGNPDS
+1983 
-1992 RMGGFTQ
+1992 

>member
-1015 RWAELDPED
+1015 RWAELDLED

-1690 SRVLVDGCDVGFGC
+1690 SRVLVDGCEIATCIRQKPFAED
-1704 GRGSHSRRRR
+1704 
-1714 MGGPDGRRLPADYGE
+1714 MGWDSGWLF
-1729 NRTEHTADKGGCGS
+1729 
-1743 AGRGG
+1743 
-1748 AIGQRLADADIVPQS
+1748 LADGDEDNDECRYEYCDLNTICNYSPDVMQYLDFPYDT
-1763 AGRPLRAGHQL
+1763 
-1774 GCKPRRGARG
+1774 
-1784 AGRRRLVDRHR
+1784 RLVR
-1795 RSGLAGC
+1795 
-1802 GRRAARNRCR
+1802 
-1812 RTPHK
+1812 K
-1817 GHYGDIDFG
+1817 
-1826 YDVLVR
+1826 
-1832 RERCR
+1832 E
-1837 ADIAISEQRGG
+1837 
-1848 VKGVRHLDDGVA
+1848 DGKLYV
-1860 RRRDGAA
+1860 DE
-1867 ARHPPSVGHRRV
+1867 
-1879 AAGRMDDQTAQPPAL
+1879 D
-1894 RRGICR
+1894 
-1900 NDGTEYPPFA
+1900 
-1910 RSAVSLDDAAGRHG
+1910 
-1924 NGFLRP
+1924 
-1930 DRLHRSCHASRR
+1930 
-1942 ADALPRGRPPR
+1942 
-1953 APAGN
+1953 
-1958 PSLGGGGIASL
+1958 
-1969 RYRFQNVHFARKCH
+1969 
-1983 YRTAGNPDS
+1983 
-1992 RMGGFTQ
+1992 